1 MAQQVT
7 NNSLILD
14 SLATTQN
21 SYVDSSVAKFDSVLD
36 VANKTF
42 SKQNDLL
49 NTINSNNTVSN
60 TSSATV
66 NVTDNTSANTSVSTT
81 DNSNSTNMTSRVTSD
96 TDTKSTSNNTSD
108 TTNQVSNES
117 KVADN
122 ADKNDTKADTEN
134 NQTDDTTDSAQED
147 VTVSVADIVSKYTY
161 LDNMADNI
169 TDNTEITDDTL
180 ADTTVSDIENE
191 TVNNIVDNVSEN
203 TPSIDTTQ
211 VTEDLTA
218 IATPVVDT
226 QVSDI
231 ADTNTV
237 SLDDTDTVTVKVADN
252 LLSNDDVS
260 LTNEKN
266 IGKDL
271 ISQKMVEDLNITIED
286 VSNSTQAEE
295 VLDDSTLMDSTE
307 QAVKYMM
314 DKETAT
320 GSDITVESNVEIKN
334 ADTKNV
340 VLKDTSLQIE
350 EVSADMTVADS
361 SEVTEDLVVDTE
373 GEKDVNLANDSVS
386 SDNTSD
392 TQDSEQVVEV
402 DNNTDSLMEENNS
415 SSDENAHGET
425 QDDNVK
431 AEDKSELKKNFFT
444 SSVSEDVEP
453 VDTQADS
460 NNMQT
465 VETVSVHKVHSQ
477 QSTMT
482 VGTQTT
488 TSASNQVNISKE
500 DVLAQ
505 IHSKLQMM
513 NSTSNT
519 KLTMVLNPESLGKVS
534 IQLMNTK
541 DGLTA
546 ELQVASQAVKDI
558 LDSNL
563 SNLKDTL
570 SAQGVQVNDMS
581 VKVSQSE
588 NNADMDYTEQEGNG
602 GNKQEQEKRHQEQE
616 KEKEFEK
623 MFSKFQNDEEQEIE
637 G

>member
-49 NTINSNNTVSN
+49 NNATSNDTVANISTTTTVVNNNSVNNSSSVDTSTKTNVVDTDTTVVDTNSASSSN
-60 TSSATV
+60 STTNSQTQVSDSTSETTNSADETEETVNQDIAVSVSDVVSKYACLDDLTV
-66 NVTDNTSANTSVSTT
+66 NVDDNVEIGEEI
-81 DNSNSTNMTSRVTSD
+81 V
-96 TDTKSTSNNTSD
+96 D
-108 TTNQVSNES
+108 TTVSETEDVENTLVVDEDSLEDVPDMVDTSKLTENLANVTTPVVGNQVSNTNIDAN
-117 KVADN
+117 ADN
-122 ADKNDTKADTEN
+122 
-134 NQTDDTTDSAQED
+134 TDS
-147 VTVSVADIVSKYTY
+147 VI
-161 LDNMADNI
+161 
-169 TDNTEITDDTL
+169 
-180 ADTTVSDIENE
+180 
-191 TVNNIVDNVSEN
+191 
-203 TPSIDTTQ
+203 
-211 VTEDLTA
+211 
-218 IATPVVDT
+218 
-226 QVSDI
+226 
-231 ADTNTV
+231 
-237 SLDDTDTVTVKVADN
+237 VKVSDN
-252 LLSNDDVS
+252 LLSKEDAN
-260 LTNEKN
+260 LLNTEKN
-266 IGKDL
+266 VGKDL

-286 VSNSTQAEE
+286 ISDSQIENVS
-295 VLDDSTLMDSTE
+295 DDSTLMDSTE

-320 GSDITVESNVEIKN
+320 GSDVTVESEVEIKN
-334 ADTKNV
+334 VDTKNV
-340 VLKDTSLQIE
+340 VLKDTPLQTK
-350 EVSADMTVADS
+350 EVAADMTVAES

-373 GEKDVNLANDSVS
+373 LNNDNKLASDSVS
-386 SDNTSD
+386 SDTSTD
-392 TQDSEQVVEV
+392 LQDVESVVDDV
-402 DNNTDSLMEENNS
+402 DSTMEENNS
-415 SSDENAHGET
+415 SSDENTQGET

-453 VDTQADS
+453 VDTQADT

-488 TSASNQVNISKE
+488 ASASNQVNISKE

-513 NSTSNT
+513 NSTSNA

-534 IQLMNTK
+534 IQLINTK

-546 ELQVASQAVKDI
+546 ELQVASQTVKDI

-602 GNKQEQEKRHQEQE
+602 GNKQEQDKRHQEQE

>member
-21 SYVDSSVAKFDSVLD
+21 SYVDSSVAEFDSVLD

-42 SKQNDLL
+42 TKQNDLL
-49 NTINSNNTVSN
+49 N
-60 TSSATV
+60 
-66 NVTDNTSANTSVSTT
+66 
-81 DNSNSTNMTSRVTSD
+81 D
-96 TDTKSTSNNTSD
+96 TTSNNTAANISIATTVVNNNSVNNSSSVDTSTKTNVVDTD
-108 TTNQVSNES
+108 TTVVDTNSASASSSNSTTNSQTQVSDSVSETTNSVEETEDTVSQDIAVSVADVVSKYACLDDLTVNVDNNVEIVDEAVDATVSETVDVEDTLVVDEDSLEDVSDMVDTSKLAENLTDVTTSVVGNQVSNTNID
-117 KVADN
+117 ADVDN
-122 ADKNDTKADTEN
+122 
-134 NQTDDTTDSAQED
+134 TDS
-147 VTVSVADIVSKYTY
+147 V
-161 LDNMADNI
+161 M
-169 TDNTEITDDTL
+169 
-180 ADTTVSDIENE
+180 
-191 TVNNIVDNVSEN
+191 
-203 TPSIDTTQ
+203 
-211 VTEDLTA
+211 
-218 IATPVVDT
+218 
-226 QVSDI
+226 
-231 ADTNTV
+231 
-237 SLDDTDTVTVKVADN
+237 VKVSDN
-252 LLSNDDVS
+252 LLSKEDAN
-260 LTNEKN
+260 LLNTEKN
-266 IGKDL
+266 VGKDL

-286 VSNSTQAEE
+286 VSDSQTENVSE
-295 VLDDSTLMDSTE
+295 DSTLMDSTE

-314 DKETAT
+314 DKETDT
-320 GSDITVESNVEIKN
+320 GSDVTVEPDVEIKN
-334 ADTKNV
+334 ADTNNV
-340 VLKDTSLQIE
+340 VLKDTSLQAKD
-350 EVSADMTVADS
+350 VSADVTVVDS

-373 GEKDVNLANDSVS
+373 LNKDNKLASDSVS
-386 SDNTSD
+386 SDTSSD
-392 TQDSEQVVEV
+392 LQDVESVVDDV
-402 DNNTDSLMEENNS
+402 DSTMEENNS
-415 SSDENAHGET
+415 SSDENAQGET

-453 VDTQADS
+453 VDTQADT

-465 VETVSVHKVHSQ
+465 VEAVSVHKVHSQ

-482 VGTQTT
+482 VGVKTT
-488 TSASNQVNISKE
+488 ASASNSVNISKE

-513 NSTSNT
+513 NSTSNA

-546 ELQVASQAVKDI
+546 ELQVASQVVKDI

-602 GNKQEQEKRHQEQE
+602 GNKQEQDKRHQEQE

-623 MFSKFQNDEEQEIE
+623 MFSRFQNDEEQEIE

>member
-42 SKQNDLL
+42 TKQNDLL
-49 NTINSNNTVSN
+49 NNATSNDTVANISTATTVVNNNSVNNSSSVDTSTKTNVVDTNSVSASSSNSTTNSQTQVSDSTCETTNSADETEETVNQDVVVSVADVV
-60 TSSATV
+60 SKYACLDDLTV
-66 NVTDNTSANTSVSTT
+66 NVDDNVETVEE
-81 DNSNSTNMTSRVTSD
+81 VV
-96 TDTKSTSNNTSD
+96 D
-108 TTNQVSNES
+108 TTVSETEDVENTLVVDEDSLEDVPDMVDASKLTENLANITTPVVGNQVSNTNIDAN
-117 KVADN
+117 VDN
-122 ADKNDTKADTEN
+122 
-134 NQTDDTTDSAQED
+134 TDS
-147 VTVSVADIVSKYTY
+147 V
-161 LDNMADNI
+161 M
-169 TDNTEITDDTL
+169 
-180 ADTTVSDIENE
+180 
-191 TVNNIVDNVSEN
+191 
-203 TPSIDTTQ
+203 
-211 VTEDLTA
+211 
-218 IATPVVDT
+218 
-226 QVSDI
+226 
-231 ADTNTV
+231 
-237 SLDDTDTVTVKVADN
+237 VKVSDN
-252 LLSNDDVS
+252 LLSKEDAN
-260 LTNEKN
+260 LLNTEKN
-266 IGKDL
+266 VGKDL

-286 VSNSTQAEE
+286 ISDSQIENVS
-295 VLDDSTLMDSTE
+295 DDSTLMDSTE

-320 GSDITVESNVEIKN
+320 GSDVTVEPDVEIKN

-340 VLKDTSLQIE
+340 VLKDTSLQTK
-350 EVSADMTVADS
+350 EVAADMTVVDS

-373 GEKDVNLANDSVS
+373 LNNDNKLASDSVS
-386 SDNTSD
+386 SDTSSD
-392 TQDSEQVVEV
+392 LQDVESVADDV
-402 DNNTDSLMEENNS
+402 DSTMEENNS
-415 SSDENAHGET
+415 SSDENAQGET

-453 VDTQADS
+453 VDTQADT

-477 QSTMT
+477 RLTMT

-488 TSASNQVNISKE
+488 ASASNQVNISKE

-513 NSTSNT
+513 NSTSNA

-534 IQLMNTK
+534 IQLINTK

-546 ELQVASQAVKDI
+546 ELQVASQTVKDI

-588 NNADMDYTEQEGNG
+588 NSADMDYTEQEGNG
-602 GNKQEQEKRHQEQE
+602 GNKQEQDKRHQEQE

>member
-42 SKQNDLL
+42 TKQNDLL
-49 NTINSNNTVSN
+49 NNATSNDTVANISTATTVMNNNSVVSNNSSSVDTSTKTNAVDTNSVSASSSNSTTNSQTQVSDSTSETTNSADETEETVNQDVVVSVADVV
-60 TSSATV
+60 SKYACLDDLTV
-66 NVTDNTSANTSVSTT
+66 NVDDNVETVEEVVDTIVSETEDVENTLVVDEDSLEDVPDMVDTSKLTENLANVTTSV
-81 DNSNSTNMTSRVTSD
+81 VG
-96 TDTKSTSNNTSD
+96 
-108 TTNQVSNES
+108 NQVSNANIDAN
-117 KVADN
+117 VDN
-122 ADKNDTKADTEN
+122 
-134 NQTDDTTDSAQED
+134 TDS
-147 VTVSVADIVSKYTY
+147 V
-161 LDNMADNI
+161 M
-169 TDNTEITDDTL
+169 
-180 ADTTVSDIENE
+180 
-191 TVNNIVDNVSEN
+191 
-203 TPSIDTTQ
+203 
-211 VTEDLTA
+211 
-218 IATPVVDT
+218 
-226 QVSDI
+226 
-231 ADTNTV
+231 
-237 SLDDTDTVTVKVADN
+237 VKVSDN
-252 LLSNDDVS
+252 LLSKEDAN
-260 LTNEKN
+260 LLNTEKN
-266 IGKDL
+266 VGKDL

-286 VSNSTQAEE
+286 ISDSQIENVS
-295 VLDDSTLMDSTE
+295 DDSTLMDSTE

-320 GSDITVESNVEIKN
+320 GSDVTVEPDVEIKN

-340 VLKDTSLQIE
+340 VLKDTPLQTK
-350 EVSADMTVADS
+350 EVAADMTVVDS
-361 SEVTEDLVVDTE
+361 SEVTEDLVVGTE
-373 GEKDVNLANDSVS
+373 LNKDNKLASDSVS
-386 SDNTSD
+386 SDISSD
-392 TQDSEQVVEV
+392 LQDVESVADDV
-402 DNNTDSLMEENNS
+402 DSTMEENNS
-415 SSDENAHGET
+415 SSDENAQGET

-453 VDTQADS
+453 VDTQADIK
-460 NNMQT
+460 NMQT
-465 VETVSVHKVHSQ
+465 VETVSVHKAHSQ

-488 TSASNQVNISKE
+488 ASASNQVNISKE

-513 NSTSNT
+513 NSTSNA

-534 IQLMNTK
+534 IQLINTK

-546 ELQVASQAVKDI
+546 ELQVASQTVKDI

-602 GNKQEQEKRHQEQE
+602 GNKQEQDKRHQEQE

>member
-42 SKQNDLL
+42 TKQNDLL
-49 NTINSNNTVSN
+49 N
-60 TSSATV
+60 
-66 NVTDNTSANTSVSTT
+66 
-81 DNSNSTNMTSRVTSD
+81 D
-96 TDTKSTSNNTSD
+96 TTSNNTAANISIATTVVNNNSVNNSSSVDTSTKTNVVDTD
-108 TTNQVSNES
+108 TTVVDTNSASASSSNSTTNSQTQVSDSVSETTNSVEETEDTVSQDIAVSVADVVSKYACLDDLTVNVDNNVEIVDEAVDATVSETVDVEDTLVVDEDSLEDVSDMVDTSKLAENLTDVTTSVVGNQVSNTNID
-117 KVADN
+117 ADVDN
-122 ADKNDTKADTEN
+122 
-134 NQTDDTTDSAQED
+134 TDS
-147 VTVSVADIVSKYTY
+147 V
-161 LDNMADNI
+161 M
-169 TDNTEITDDTL
+169 
-180 ADTTVSDIENE
+180 
-191 TVNNIVDNVSEN
+191 
-203 TPSIDTTQ
+203 
-211 VTEDLTA
+211 
-218 IATPVVDT
+218 
-226 QVSDI
+226 
-231 ADTNTV
+231 
-237 SLDDTDTVTVKVADN
+237 VKVSDN
-252 LLSNDDVS
+252 LLSKEDAN
-260 LTNEKN
+260 LLNTEKN
-266 IGKDL
+266 VGKDL

-286 VSNSTQAEE
+286 VSDSQTENVSE
-295 VLDDSTLMDSTE
+295 DSTLMDSTE

-314 DKETAT
+314 DKETDT
-320 GSDITVESNVEIKN
+320 GSDVTVEPDVEIKN
-334 ADTKNV
+334 ADTNNV
-340 VLKDTSLQIE
+340 VLKDTSLQAKD
-350 EVSADMTVADS
+350 VSADVTVVDS

-373 GEKDVNLANDSVS
+373 LNKDNKLASDSVS
-386 SDNTSD
+386 SDTSSD
-392 TQDSEQVVEV
+392 LQDVESVVDDV
-402 DNNTDSLMEENNS
+402 DSTMEENNS
-415 SSDENAHGET
+415 SSDENAQGET

-453 VDTQADS
+453 VDTQADT

-465 VETVSVHKVHSQ
+465 VEAVSVHKVHSQ

-482 VGTQTT
+482 VGVKTT
-488 TSASNQVNISKE
+488 ASASNSVNISKE

-513 NSTSNT
+513 NSTSNA

-546 ELQVASQAVKDI
+546 ELQVASQVVKDI

-570 SAQGVQVNDMS
+570 SAQGVRVNDMS

-602 GNKQEQEKRHQEQE
+602 GNKQEQDKRHQEQE

-623 MFSKFQNDEEQEIE
+623 MFSRFQNDEEQEIE

>member
-42 SKQNDLL
+42 TKQNDLL
-49 NTINSNNTVSN
+49 NNATSNDTVANISTATTVVNNNSVNNSSSVDTSTKTNVVDTDTTVVD
-60 TSSATV
+60 TSSASASSSNSTTNSQTQVSDSTSETTNSADETEETVNQDVVVSVADVVSKYACLDDLTV
-66 NVTDNTSANTSVSTT
+66 NVDDNVETVEEVVDTTVSETEDVENTLVVDEDSLEDV
-81 DNSNSTNMTSRVTSD
+81 SD
-96 TDTKSTSNNTSD
+96 TVDSSKLTENLANV
-108 TTNQVSNES
+108 TTPVVGNQVSN
-117 KVADN
+117 
-122 ADKNDTKADTEN
+122 T
-134 NQTDDTTDSAQED
+134 
-147 VTVSVADIVSKYTY
+147 
-161 LDNMADNI
+161 NI
-169 TDNTEITDDTL
+169 D
-180 ADTTVSDIENE
+180 A
-191 TVNNIVDNVSEN
+191 NV
-203 TPSIDTTQ
+203 
-211 VTEDLTA
+211 
-218 IATPVVDT
+218 
-226 QVSDI
+226 
-231 ADTNTV
+231 
-237 SLDDTDTVTVKVADN
+237 DDTDSVMVKVSDN
-252 LLSNDDVS
+252 LLSKEDAN
-260 LTNEKN
+260 LLNTEKN
-266 IGKDL
+266 VGKDL

-286 VSNSTQAEE
+286 ISDSQIENVS
-295 VLDDSTLMDSTE
+295 DDSTLMDSTE

-320 GSDITVESNVEIKN
+320 GSDVTVEPDVEIKN

-340 VLKDTSLQIE
+340 VLKDTPLQTK
-350 EVSADMTVADS
+350 EVAADMTVVDS

-373 GEKDVNLANDSVS
+373 LNKDNKLASDSVS
-386 SDNTSD
+386 SDTSSD
-392 TQDSEQVVEV
+392 LQDVESVADDV
-402 DNNTDSLMEENNS
+402 DSTMEENNS
-415 SSDENAHGET
+415 SSDENAQGET

-453 VDTQADS
+453 VDTQADT

-488 TSASNQVNISKE
+488 ASASNQVNISKE

-513 NSTSNT
+513 NSTSNA

-534 IQLMNTK
+534 IQLINTK

-546 ELQVASQAVKDI
+546 ELQVASQTVKDI

-602 GNKQEQEKRHQEQE
+602 GNKQEQDKRHQEQE

>member
-42 SKQNDLL
+42 TKQNDLL
-49 NTINSNNTVSN
+49 NNATSNDKVANISTATTVVNNNSVNNSSSVDTSTKTNVVDTDTTVVDTNSASASSSN
-60 TSSATV
+60 STTNSQTQVSDSTSEITNSVDETEETVNQDVVVSVADVVSKYACLDDLTV
-66 NVTDNTSANTSVSTT
+66 NVDDNVEAVEE
-81 DNSNSTNMTSRVTSD
+81 VV
-96 TDTKSTSNNTSD
+96 D
-108 TTNQVSNES
+108 TTVSETEDVENTLVVDEDSLEDVPDMVDTSKLTENLANATTPVVGNQVSN
-117 KVADN
+117 
-122 ADKNDTKADTEN
+122 T
-134 NQTDDTTDSAQED
+134 
-147 VTVSVADIVSKYTY
+147 
-161 LDNMADNI
+161 NI
-169 TDNTEITDDTL
+169 D
-180 ADTTVSDIENE
+180 A
-191 TVNNIVDNVSEN
+191 NV
-203 TPSIDTTQ
+203 
-211 VTEDLTA
+211 
-218 IATPVVDT
+218 
-226 QVSDI
+226 
-231 ADTNTV
+231 
-237 SLDDTDTVTVKVADN
+237 DDTDSVMVKVSDN
-252 LLSNDDVS
+252 LLSKEDAN
-260 LTNEKN
+260 LLNTEKN
-266 IGKDL
+266 VGKDL

-286 VSNSTQAEE
+286 ISDSQIENVS
-295 VLDDSTLMDSTE
+295 DDSTLMDSTE

-320 GSDITVESNVEIKN
+320 GSDVTVEPDVEIKN
-334 ADTKNV
+334 VDTKNV
-340 VLKDTSLQIE
+340 VLKDTSLQTK
-350 EVSADMTVADS
+350 EVAVDMTVAES

-373 GEKDVNLANDSVS
+373 LNKDNKLASDSVS
-386 SDNTSD
+386 SDTSSD
-392 TQDSEQVVEV
+392 LQDVESVVDDV
-402 DNNTDSLMEENNS
+402 DSTMEENNS
-415 SSDENAHGET
+415 SSDENAQGET

-453 VDTQADS
+453 VDTQADTK
-460 NNMQT
+460 NMQT

-477 QSTMT
+477 RLTMT

-488 TSASNQVNISKE
+488 ASASNQVNISKE

-513 NSTSNT
+513 NSTSNA

-534 IQLMNTK
+534 IQLINTK

-546 ELQVASQAVKDI
+546 ELQVASQTVKDI

-602 GNKQEQEKRHQEQE
+602 GNKQEQDKRHQEQE

>member
-7 NNSLILD
+7 NNSLIFD

-49 NTINSNNTVSN
+49 NNATSNDTVANISTTTTVVNNNSVVSNNSSSVDTSTKTNAVDTDTTVVDTNSASSSN
-60 TSSATV
+60 STTNSQTQVSDSTSETTNSVDETDETEETVNQDIAVSVSDVVSKYACLDDLTV
-66 NVTDNTSANTSVSTT
+66 NVDDNVETVEEI
-81 DNSNSTNMTSRVTSD
+81 V
-96 TDTKSTSNNTSD
+96 D
-108 TTNQVSNES
+108 TTVSETEDVENTLVVEEDSLEDVPDMVDTSKLTENLANVTTPVVGNQVSNTNIDAN
-117 KVADN
+117 ADN
-122 ADKNDTKADTEN
+122 
-134 NQTDDTTDSAQED
+134 TDS
-147 VTVSVADIVSKYTY
+147 V
-161 LDNMADNI
+161 M
-169 TDNTEITDDTL
+169 
-180 ADTTVSDIENE
+180 
-191 TVNNIVDNVSEN
+191 
-203 TPSIDTTQ
+203 
-211 VTEDLTA
+211 
-218 IATPVVDT
+218 
-226 QVSDI
+226 
-231 ADTNTV
+231 
-237 SLDDTDTVTVKVADN
+237 VKVSDN
-252 LLSNDDVS
+252 LLSKEDAN
-260 LTNEKN
+260 LLNTEKN
-266 IGKDL
+266 VGKDL

-286 VSNSTQAEE
+286 VSDSQTENVS
-295 VLDDSTLMDSTE
+295 DDSTLMDSTE

-314 DKETAT
+314 DKETDT
-320 GSDITVESNVEIKN
+320 GSDVTVEPDVEIKN
-334 ADTKNV
+334 ADTNNV
-340 VLKDTSLQIE
+340 VLKDTSLQAKD
-350 EVSADMTVADS
+350 VSADVTVVDS

-373 GEKDVNLANDSVS
+373 LNKDNKLASDSVS
-386 SDNTSD
+386 SDTSSD
-392 TQDSEQVVEV
+392 LQDVESVVDDV
-402 DNNTDSLMEENNS
+402 DSTMEENNS
-415 SSDENAHGET
+415 SSDENAQGET

-453 VDTQADS
+453 VDTQADT

-465 VETVSVHKVHSQ
+465 VEAVSVHKVHSQ

-482 VGTQTT
+482 VGVKTT
-488 TSASNQVNISKE
+488 ASASNSVNISKE

-513 NSTSNT
+513 NSTSNA

-546 ELQVASQAVKDI
+546 ELQVASQVVKDI

-602 GNKQEQEKRHQEQE
+602 GNKQEQDKRHQEQE

-623 MFSKFQNDEEQEIE
+623 MFSRFQNDEEQEIE

>member
-42 SKQNDLL
+42 TKQNDLL
-49 NTINSNNTVSN
+49 NNATSNDTVANISTATTVVNNNSVNNSSSVDTSTKTNVVDTDTTVVDTNSASASSSN
-60 TSSATV
+60 STTNSQTQVSDSTSETTNSADETEETVNQDVVVSVADVVSKYACLDDLTV
-66 NVTDNTSANTSVSTT
+66 NVDDNVETVEE
-81 DNSNSTNMTSRVTSD
+81 VV
-96 TDTKSTSNNTSD
+96 D
-108 TTNQVSNES
+108 TTVSETEDVENTLVVDEDSLEDVPDTVDTSKFTENLANATTPVVGNQVSN
-117 KVADN
+117 
-122 ADKNDTKADTEN
+122 T
-134 NQTDDTTDSAQED
+134 
-147 VTVSVADIVSKYTY
+147 
-161 LDNMADNI
+161 NI
-169 TDNTEITDDTL
+169 D
-180 ADTTVSDIENE
+180 A
-191 TVNNIVDNVSEN
+191 NV
-203 TPSIDTTQ
+203 
-211 VTEDLTA
+211 
-218 IATPVVDT
+218 
-226 QVSDI
+226 
-231 ADTNTV
+231 
-237 SLDDTDTVTVKVADN
+237 DDTDSVMVKVSDN
-252 LLSNDDVS
+252 LLSKEDAN
-260 LTNEKN
+260 LLNTEKN
-266 IGKDL
+266 VGKDL

-286 VSNSTQAEE
+286 ISDSQIENVS
-295 VLDDSTLMDSTE
+295 DDSTLMDSTE

-320 GSDITVESNVEIKN
+320 GSDVTVEPDVEIKN

-340 VLKDTSLQIE
+340 VLKDTPLQTK
-350 EVSADMTVADS
+350 EVAADMTVVDS

-373 GEKDVNLANDSVS
+373 FNKDNKLASDSVS
-386 SDNTSD
+386 SDTSSD
-392 TQDSEQVVEV
+392 LQDVESVADDV
-402 DNNTDSLMEENNS
+402 DSTMEENNS
-415 SSDENAHGET
+415 SSDENAQGET

-431 AEDKSELKKNFFT
+431 VEDKSELKKNFFT

-453 VDTQADS
+453 VDTQADIK
-460 NNMQT
+460 NMQT

-488 TSASNQVNISKE
+488 ASASNQVNISKE

-513 NSTSNT
+513 NSTSNA

-534 IQLMNTK
+534 IQLINTK

-546 ELQVASQAVKDI
+546 ELQVASQTVKDI

-602 GNKQEQEKRHQEQE
+602 GNKQEQDKHNQEQE

>member
-42 SKQNDLL
+42 TKQNDLL
-49 NTINSNNTVSN
+49 NNATSNGTVANISTATTVVNNNSVVSNNSSSVDTSTKTNVVDTNSVSASSSNSTTNSQTQVSDSTSETTSDVDDIEDTVSQDI
-60 TSSATV
+60 SVPVADVVSKYACLDDLTV
-66 NVTDNTSANTSVSTT
+66 NVDDSVETVEEVVDTTVSEIEDVENTLVVDEDSLEDV
-81 DNSNSTNMTSRVTSD
+81 SD
-96 TDTKSTSNNTSD
+96 TVDTSKLTENLANV
-108 TTNQVSNES
+108 TTPVVGNQVSNTNID
-117 KVADN
+117 A
-122 ADKNDTKADTEN
+122 
-134 NQTDDTTDSAQED
+134 
-147 VTVSVADIVSKYTY
+147 SV
-161 LDNMADNI
+161 
-169 TDNTEITDDTL
+169 
-180 ADTTVSDIENE
+180 
-191 TVNNIVDNVSEN
+191 
-203 TPSIDTTQ
+203 
-211 VTEDLTA
+211 
-218 IATPVVDT
+218 
-226 QVSDI
+226 
-231 ADTNTV
+231 
-237 SLDDTDTVTVKVADN
+237 DDTDSVMVKVSDN
-252 LLSNDDVS
+252 LLSKEDAN
-260 LTNEKN
+260 LLNTEKN
-266 IGKDL
+266 VGKDL

-286 VSNSTQAEE
+286 ISDSQIENVS
-295 VLDDSTLMDSTE
+295 DDSTLMDSTE

-320 GSDITVESNVEIKN
+320 GSDVTVEPDVEIKN

-340 VLKDTSLQIE
+340 VLKDTSLQTK
-350 EVSADMTVADS
+350 EVAADMTVADS

-373 GEKDVNLANDSVS
+373 LNNDNKLASDSVS
-386 SDNTSD
+386 SDTSSD
-392 TQDSEQVVEV
+392 LQDVESVADDV
-402 DNNTDSLMEENNS
+402 DSTMEENNS
-415 SSDENAHGET
+415 SSDENAQGET

-453 VDTQADS
+453 VDTQADT

-477 QSTMT
+477 RLTMT

-488 TSASNQVNISKE
+488 ASASNQVNISKE

-513 NSTSNT
+513 NSTSNA

-534 IQLMNTK
+534 IQLINTK

-546 ELQVASQAVKDI
+546 ELQVASQTVKDI

-602 GNKQEQEKRHQEQE
+602 GNKQEQDKRHQEQE

>member
-42 SKQNDLL
+42 TKQNDLL
-49 NTINSNNTVSN
+49 NNATSNGTVANISTTTTVVNNNSVVSNNSSSVDTSTKTNVVDTDTTVVD
-60 TSSATV
+60 TSSASASSSNSTTNSQTQVSDSTSETTNSADETEETVNQDVVVSVADVVSKYACLDDLTV
-66 NVTDNTSANTSVSTT
+66 NVDANVETVEEVVDTTVSETEDVENTLVVDEDSLEDVSDTVDTSKLIENLANVTTSV
-81 DNSNSTNMTSRVTSD
+81 VG
-96 TDTKSTSNNTSD
+96 
-108 TTNQVSNES
+108 NQVSN
-117 KVADN
+117 
-122 ADKNDTKADTEN
+122 T
-134 NQTDDTTDSAQED
+134 
-147 VTVSVADIVSKYTY
+147 
-161 LDNMADNI
+161 NI
-169 TDNTEITDDTL
+169 D
-180 ADTTVSDIENE
+180 A
-191 TVNNIVDNVSEN
+191 NV
-203 TPSIDTTQ
+203 
-211 VTEDLTA
+211 
-218 IATPVVDT
+218 
-226 QVSDI
+226 
-231 ADTNTV
+231 
-237 SLDDTDTVTVKVADN
+237 DDTDSVMVKVSDN
-252 LLSNDDVS
+252 LLSKEDAN
-260 LTNEKN
+260 LLNTEKN
-266 IGKDL
+266 VGKDL

-286 VSNSTQAEE
+286 ISDSQIENVS
-295 VLDDSTLMDSTE
+295 DDSTLMDSTE

-320 GSDITVESNVEIKN
+320 GSDVTVEPDVEIKN
-334 ADTKNV
+334 VDTKNV
-340 VLKDTSLQIE
+340 VLKDTSLQTK
-350 EVSADMTVADS
+350 EVAADMTVADS

-373 GEKDVNLANDSVS
+373 LNNDNKLASDSVS
-386 SDNTSD
+386 SDTSSD
-392 TQDSEQVVEV
+392 LQDVESVADDV
-402 DNNTDSLMEENNS
+402 DSTMEENNS
-415 SSDENAHGET
+415 SSDENAQGET

-453 VDTQADS
+453 VDTQADT

-477 QSTMT
+477 RLTMT
-482 VGTQTT
+482 GGTQTIA
-488 TSASNQVNISKE
+488 SASNQVNISKE

-513 NSTSNT
+513 NSTSNA

-534 IQLMNTK
+534 IQLINTK

-546 ELQVASQAVKDI
+546 ELQVASQTVKDI

-602 GNKQEQEKRHQEQE
+602 GNKQEQDKRHQEQE

>member
-42 SKQNDLL
+42 TKQNDLL
-49 NTINSNNTVSN
+49 NNATSNGTVANISTATTVVNNNSVNNSSSVDTSTKTNVVDTDTTVVDTNSASSSN
-60 TSSATV
+60 STTNSQTQVSDSTSETTNSADETEETVNQDVVVSVADVVSKYACLDDLTV
-66 NVTDNTSANTSVSTT
+66 NVDDNVETVEE
-81 DNSNSTNMTSRVTSD
+81 VV
-96 TDTKSTSNNTSD
+96 D
-108 TTNQVSNES
+108 TTVSEIEDVENTLVVDEDSLEDVPDMVDTSKLTENLANVTTPVVGNQVSN
-117 KVADN
+117 
-122 ADKNDTKADTEN
+122 T
-134 NQTDDTTDSAQED
+134 
-147 VTVSVADIVSKYTY
+147 
-161 LDNMADNI
+161 NI
-169 TDNTEITDDTL
+169 D
-180 ADTTVSDIENE
+180 AS
-191 TVNNIVDNVSEN
+191 VDNSD
-203 TPSIDTTQ
+203 S
-211 VTEDLTA
+211 
-218 IATPVVDT
+218 VV
-226 QVSDI
+226 
-231 ADTNTV
+231 
-237 SLDDTDTVTVKVADN
+237 VKVSDN
-252 LLSNDDVS
+252 LLSKEDAN
-260 LTNEKN
+260 LLNTEKN
-266 IGKDL
+266 VGKDL

-286 VSNSTQAEE
+286 ISDSQIENVS
-295 VLDDSTLMDSTE
+295 DDSTLMDSTE

-320 GSDITVESNVEIKN
+320 GSDVTVEPDVEIKN
-334 ADTKNV
+334 ADTKHV
-340 VLKDTSLQIE
+340 VLKDTPLQTK
-350 EVSADMTVADS
+350 EVAADMTVVDS

-373 GEKDVNLANDSVS
+373 LNKDNKLASDSVS
-386 SDNTSD
+386 SDTSSD
-392 TQDSEQVVEV
+392 LQDVESVADDV
-402 DNNTDSLMEENNS
+402 DSTMEENNS
-415 SSDENAHGET
+415 SSNENAQGET

-453 VDTQADS
+453 VDTQADT

-465 VETVSVHKVHSQ
+465 VETVSVHKIHSQ

-488 TSASNQVNISKE
+488 ASASNQVNISKE

-513 NSTSNT
+513 NSTSNA

-534 IQLMNTK
+534 IQLINTK

-546 ELQVASQAVKDI
+546 ELQVASQTVKDI

-588 NNADMDYTEQEGNG
+588 NSADMDYTEQEGNG
-602 GNKQEQEKRHQEQE
+602 GNKQEQDKRHQEQE

>member
-42 SKQNDLL
+42 TKQNDLL
-49 NTINSNNTVSN
+49 NNTTSNNTV
-60 TSSATV
+60 A
-66 NVTDNTSANTSVSTT
+66 DISTT
-81 DNSNSTNMTSRVTSD
+81 TTVVNNNSSSVDTSTKTNVV
-96 TDTKSTSNNTSD
+96 DTKSTVVNTNSVSASSSNSTTNNQKQVSDSVSETTNSADETEDTVSQDIAVSVADVVSKYACLDDLTNNVEIVDEVVD
-108 TTNQVSNES
+108 TTVLEATDVEDTLVVDEDSLENVSDMVDTSKLAEDLTNVTTPIVANQVSNTNID
-117 KVADN
+117 ADGDN
-122 ADKNDTKADTEN
+122 
-134 NQTDDTTDSAQED
+134 TDS
-147 VTVSVADIVSKYTY
+147 V
-161 LDNMADNI
+161 M
-169 TDNTEITDDTL
+169 
-180 ADTTVSDIENE
+180 
-191 TVNNIVDNVSEN
+191 
-203 TPSIDTTQ
+203 
-211 VTEDLTA
+211 
-218 IATPVVDT
+218 
-226 QVSDI
+226 
-231 ADTNTV
+231 
-237 SLDDTDTVTVKVADN
+237 VKVSDN
-252 LLSNDDVS
+252 LLSKEDANLLS
-260 LTNEKN
+260 TEKN

-286 VSNSTQAEE
+286 VSDSQTENVSE
-295 VLDDSTLMDSTE
+295 DSTLMDSTE

-314 DKETAT
+314 DKETDT
-320 GSDITVESNVEIKN
+320 GSDVTVEPDVEIKN

-340 VLKDTSLQIE
+340 VLKDTSLQAK
-350 EVSADMTVADS
+350 EVSADVTVADS

-373 GEKDVNLANDSVS
+373 LNKDNKLASDSVNSDTS
-386 SDNTSD
+386 SDL
-392 TQDSEQVVEV
+392 QDVESVVDDV
-402 DNNTDSLMEENNS
+402 DSTMEENNS
-415 SSDENAHGET
+415 SSDENAQGET

-453 VDTQADS
+453 VDTQADT

-465 VETVSVHKVHSQ
+465 VEAVSVHKVHSQ

-482 VGTQTT
+482 VGVKTT
-488 TSASNQVNISKE
+488 ASASNSVNISKE

-513 NSTSNT
+513 NSTSNA

-602 GNKQEQEKRHQEQE
+602 GNKQEQDKRHQEQE

-623 MFSKFQNDEEQEIE
+623 MFSRFQND
-637 G
+637 

>member
-42 SKQNDLL
+42 TKQNDLL
-49 NTINSNNTVSN
+49 NDTTSNNTV
-60 TSSATV
+60 
-66 NVTDNTSANTSVSTT
+66 ANISTT
-81 DNSNSTNMTSRVTSD
+81 TTVVNNNSSSVDTSTKTNVV
-96 TDTKSTSNNTSD
+96 DTKSTVVNTNTVSASSSNSTTSNQTQVSDSVSETTNSADETEDTVSQDIAVSVADVVSKYACLDDLTVNVDNNVEIVDEAVD
-108 TTNQVSNES
+108 TTVSETVDVEDTLVVDEDSLEDVSDMVDTSKLAEDLTNVTTPVVGNQVSNTNIDAG
-117 KVADN
+117 VDN
-122 ADKNDTKADTEN
+122 
-134 NQTDDTTDSAQED
+134 TDS
-147 VTVSVADIVSKYTY
+147 
-161 LDNMADNI
+161 
-169 TDNTEITDDTL
+169 
-180 ADTTVSDIENE
+180 
-191 TVNNIVDNVSEN
+191 
-203 TPSIDTTQ
+203 
-211 VTEDLTA
+211 
-218 IATPVVDT
+218 
-226 QVSDI
+226 
-231 ADTNTV
+231 
-237 SLDDTDTVTVKVADN
+237 VTVKVSDDLLSKEDVN
-252 LLSNDDVS
+252 LLN
-260 LTNEKN
+260 TEKN
-266 IGKDL
+266 VRKDL

-286 VSNSTQAEE
+286 VSDSQTENVSE
-295 VLDDSTLMDSTE
+295 DSTLMDSTE

-314 DKETAT
+314 DKETDT
-320 GSDITVESNVEIKN
+320 GSDVTVEPDVEIKN

-340 VLKDTSLQIE
+340 VLKDTSLQAK
-350 EVSADMTVADS
+350 EVSADVTVVDS

-373 GEKDVNLANDSVS
+373 LNKDNKLASDSVS
-386 SDNTSD
+386 SDTSSD
-392 TQDSEQVVEV
+392 LQDVESVVDDV
-402 DNNTDSLMEENNS
+402 DSTMEENNS
-415 SSDENAHGET
+415 SSDENAQGET

-453 VDTQADS
+453 VDTQADT

-465 VETVSVHKVHSQ
+465 VEAVSVHKVHSQ

-482 VGTQTT
+482 VGVKTT
-488 TSASNQVNISKE
+488 ASVSNSVNISKE

-513 NSTSNT
+513 NSTSNA

-546 ELQVASQAVKDI
+546 ELQVASQTVKDI

-602 GNKQEQEKRHQEQE
+602 GNKQEQDKRHQEQE

-623 MFSKFQNDEEQEIE
+623 MFSRFQNDEEQEIE

>member
-42 SKQNDLL
+42 TKQNDLL
-49 NTINSNNTVSN
+49 NNATSNDTVANISTATTVVNNNSVNNSSSVDTSTKTNVVDTDTTVVDTNSASASSSN
-60 TSSATV
+60 STTNSQTQVSDSTSETTNSADETEETVNQDVVVSVADVVSKYACLDDLTV
-66 NVTDNTSANTSVSTT
+66 NVDDNVETVEE
-81 DNSNSTNMTSRVTSD
+81 VV
-96 TDTKSTSNNTSD
+96 D
-108 TTNQVSNES
+108 TTVSETEDVENTLVVDEDSLEDVPDMVDTSKLTENVTTPVVGNQVSNTNIDAN
-117 KVADN
+117 VDN
-122 ADKNDTKADTEN
+122 
-134 NQTDDTTDSAQED
+134 TDS
-147 VTVSVADIVSKYTY
+147 V
-161 LDNMADNI
+161 M
-169 TDNTEITDDTL
+169 
-180 ADTTVSDIENE
+180 
-191 TVNNIVDNVSEN
+191 
-203 TPSIDTTQ
+203 
-211 VTEDLTA
+211 
-218 IATPVVDT
+218 
-226 QVSDI
+226 
-231 ADTNTV
+231 
-237 SLDDTDTVTVKVADN
+237 VKVSDN
-252 LLSNDDVS
+252 LLSKEDAN
-260 LTNEKN
+260 LLNTEKN
-266 IGKDL
+266 VGKDL

-286 VSNSTQAEE
+286 ISDSQIENVS
-295 VLDDSTLMDSTE
+295 DDSTLMDSTE

-320 GSDITVESNVEIKN
+320 GSDVTVEPDVEINN
-334 ADTKNV
+334 ADTKHV
-340 VLKDTSLQIE
+340 VLKDTPLQTK
-350 EVSADMTVADS
+350 EVAADMTVVDS

-373 GEKDVNLANDSVS
+373 LNKDNKLASDSVS
-386 SDNTSD
+386 SDTSSD
-392 TQDSEQVVEV
+392 LQDVESVADDV
-402 DNNTDSLMEENNS
+402 DSTMEENNS
-415 SSDENAHGET
+415 SSNENAQGET

-453 VDTQADS
+453 VDTQADT

-465 VETVSVHKVHSQ
+465 VETVSVHKIHSQ

-488 TSASNQVNISKE
+488 ASASNQVNISKE

-513 NSTSNT
+513 NSTSNA

-534 IQLMNTK
+534 IQLINTK

-546 ELQVASQAVKDI
+546 ELQVASQTVKDI

-602 GNKQEQEKRHQEQE
+602 GNKQEQDKRHQEQE

>member
-1 MAQQVT
+1 MFCESFIS
-7 NNSLILD
+7 N
-14 SLATTQN
+14 TTQN

-42 SKQNDLL
+42 TKQNDLL
-49 NTINSNNTVSN
+49 NNTTSNNTV
-60 TSSATV
+60 A
-66 NVTDNTSANTSVSTT
+66 DISTT
-81 DNSNSTNMTSRVTSD
+81 TTVVNNNSSSVDTSTKTNVV
-96 TDTKSTSNNTSD
+96 DTKSTVVNTNSVSASSSNSTTNNQKQVSDSVSETTNSADETEDTVSQDIAVSVADVVSKYACLDDLTNNVEIVDEVVD
-108 TTNQVSNES
+108 TTVLEATDVEDTLVVDEDSLENVSDMVDTSKLAEDLTNVTTPIVANQVSNTNID
-117 KVADN
+117 ADGDN
-122 ADKNDTKADTEN
+122 
-134 NQTDDTTDSAQED
+134 TDS
-147 VTVSVADIVSKYTY
+147 V
-161 LDNMADNI
+161 M
-169 TDNTEITDDTL
+169 
-180 ADTTVSDIENE
+180 
-191 TVNNIVDNVSEN
+191 
-203 TPSIDTTQ
+203 
-211 VTEDLTA
+211 
-218 IATPVVDT
+218 
-226 QVSDI
+226 
-231 ADTNTV
+231 
-237 SLDDTDTVTVKVADN
+237 VKVSDN
-252 LLSNDDVS
+252 LLSKEDANLLS
-260 LTNEKN
+260 TEKN

-286 VSNSTQAEE
+286 VSDSQTENVSE
-295 VLDDSTLMDSTE
+295 DSTLMDSTE

-314 DKETAT
+314 DKETDT
-320 GSDITVESNVEIKN
+320 GSDVTVEPDVEIKN

-340 VLKDTSLQIE
+340 VLKDTSLQAK
-350 EVSADMTVADS
+350 EVSADVTVADS

-373 GEKDVNLANDSVS
+373 LNKDNKLASDSVS
-386 SDNTSD
+386 SDTSSD
-392 TQDSEQVVEV
+392 LQDVESVADDV
-402 DNNTDSLMEENNS
+402 DSTMEENNS
-415 SSDENAHGET
+415 SSDENAQGET

-453 VDTQADS
+453 VDTQADT

-465 VETVSVHKVHSQ
+465 VEAVSVHKVHSQ

-482 VGTQTT
+482 VGVKTT
-488 TSASNQVNISKE
+488 ASASNSVNISKE

-513 NSTSNT
+513 NSTSNA

-602 GNKQEQEKRHQEQE
+602 GNKQEQDKRHQEQE

-623 MFSKFQNDEEQEIE
+623 MFSRFQNDEEQEIE

>member
-49 NTINSNNTVSN
+49 NNATSNDTVANISTATTVVNNNSVVSNNSSSVDTSTKTNAVDTDTTVVDTNSASSSN
-60 TSSATV
+60 STTNSQTQVSDSTSETTNSADETEETVNQDVVVSVADVVSKYACLDDLTV
-66 NVTDNTSANTSVSTT
+66 NVDDNVETVEE
-81 DNSNSTNMTSRVTSD
+81 VV
-96 TDTKSTSNNTSD
+96 D
-108 TTNQVSNES
+108 TTVSETEDVENTLVVEEDSLEDVADTVDTSKLTENLANVTTPVVGNQVSN
-117 KVADN
+117 
-122 ADKNDTKADTEN
+122 T
-134 NQTDDTTDSAQED
+134 
-147 VTVSVADIVSKYTY
+147 
-161 LDNMADNI
+161 NI
-169 TDNTEITDDTL
+169 
-180 ADTTVSDIENE
+180 AA
-191 TVNNIVDNVSEN
+191 NV
-203 TPSIDTTQ
+203 
-211 VTEDLTA
+211 
-218 IATPVVDT
+218 
-226 QVSDI
+226 
-231 ADTNTV
+231 
-237 SLDDTDTVTVKVADN
+237 DDTDSVMVKVSDN
-252 LLSNDDVS
+252 LLSKEDANLLNTD
-260 LTNEKN
+260 KN
-266 IGKDL
+266 VGKDL

-286 VSNSTQAEE
+286 ISDSQIENVS
-295 VLDDSTLMDSTE
+295 DDSTLMDSTE

-320 GSDITVESNVEIKN
+320 GSDVTVEPDVEIKN

-340 VLKDTSLQIE
+340 VLKDTSLQTK
-350 EVSADMTVADS
+350 EVAADMTVADS

-373 GEKDVNLANDSVS
+373 LNNDNKLASDSVS
-386 SDNTSD
+386 SDTSSD
-392 TQDSEQVVEV
+392 LQDVESVADDV
-402 DNNTDSLMEENNS
+402 DSTMEENNS
-415 SSDENAHGET
+415 SSDENAQGET

-453 VDTQADS
+453 VDTQADT

-488 TSASNQVNISKE
+488 ASASNQVNISKE

-513 NSTSNT
+513 NSTSNA

-534 IQLMNTK
+534 IQLINTK

-546 ELQVASQAVKDI
+546 ELQVASQTVKDI

-581 VKVSQSE
+581 VKVSQPE
-588 NNADMDYTEQEGNG
+588 NSADMDYTEQEGNG
-602 GNKQEQEKRHQEQE
+602 GNKQEQDKRHQEQE

>member
-42 SKQNDLL
+42 TKQNDLL
-49 NTINSNNTVSN
+49 NNATSNDTVANISTATTVVNNNSVNNSSSVDTSTKTNVVDTDTTVVDTNSASASSSN
-60 TSSATV
+60 STTNSQTQVSDSTSETTNSVDETEETVNQDVVVSVADVVSKYACLDDLTV
-66 NVTDNTSANTSVSTT
+66 NVDDNVETVEE
-81 DNSNSTNMTSRVTSD
+81 VV
-96 TDTKSTSNNTSD
+96 D
-108 TTNQVSNES
+108 TTVSETEDVENTLVVDEDSLEDVPDTVDTSKLTENLANVTTPVVGNQVSNTNIDAS
-117 KVADN
+117 VDN
-122 ADKNDTKADTEN
+122 
-134 NQTDDTTDSAQED
+134 TDS
-147 VTVSVADIVSKYTY
+147 V
-161 LDNMADNI
+161 M
-169 TDNTEITDDTL
+169 
-180 ADTTVSDIENE
+180 
-191 TVNNIVDNVSEN
+191 
-203 TPSIDTTQ
+203 
-211 VTEDLTA
+211 
-218 IATPVVDT
+218 
-226 QVSDI
+226 
-231 ADTNTV
+231 
-237 SLDDTDTVTVKVADN
+237 VKVSDN
-252 LLSNDDVS
+252 LLSKEDAN
-260 LTNEKN
+260 LLNTEKN
-266 IGKDL
+266 VGKDL

-286 VSNSTQAEE
+286 ISDSQIENVS
-295 VLDDSTLMDSTE
+295 DDSTLMDSTE

-320 GSDITVESNVEIKN
+320 GSDVTVEPDVEINN
-334 ADTKNV
+334 ADTKHV
-340 VLKDTSLQIE
+340 VLKDTPLQTK
-350 EVSADMTVADS
+350 EVAADMTVVDS

-373 GEKDVNLANDSVS
+373 LNKDNKLASDSVS
-386 SDNTSD
+386 SDTSSD
-392 TQDSEQVVEV
+392 LQDVESVADDV
-402 DNNTDSLMEENNS
+402 DSTMEENNG
-415 SSDENAHGET
+415 SSDENAQGET

-453 VDTQADS
+453 VDTQADTK
-460 NNMQT
+460 NMQT

-488 TSASNQVNISKE
+488 ASASNQVNISKE

-513 NSTSNT
+513 NSTSNA

-534 IQLMNTK
+534 IQLINTK

-602 GNKQEQEKRHQEQE
+602 GNKQEQDKRHQGQE

>member
-42 SKQNDLL
+42 TKQNDLL
-49 NTINSNNTVSN
+49 NDTTSNNTV
-60 TSSATV
+60 
-66 NVTDNTSANTSVSTT
+66 ANISTT
-81 DNSNSTNMTSRVTSD
+81 TTVVNNNSSSVDTSTKTNVV
-96 TDTKSTSNNTSD
+96 DTKSTVVNTNTVSASSSNSTTSSQTQVSDSVSETTNSADETEDTVSQDIAVSVADVVSKYACLDDLTVNVDNNVEIVDEAVD
-108 TTNQVSNES
+108 TTVSETVDVEDTLVVDEDSLEDVSDMVDTSKLAEDLTNVTTSVVGNQVSNTNID
-117 KVADN
+117 ADVDN
-122 ADKNDTKADTEN
+122 
-134 NQTDDTTDSAQED
+134 TDS
-147 VTVSVADIVSKYTY
+147 V
-161 LDNMADNI
+161 M
-169 TDNTEITDDTL
+169 
-180 ADTTVSDIENE
+180 
-191 TVNNIVDNVSEN
+191 
-203 TPSIDTTQ
+203 
-211 VTEDLTA
+211 
-218 IATPVVDT
+218 
-226 QVSDI
+226 
-231 ADTNTV
+231 
-237 SLDDTDTVTVKVADN
+237 VKVSDN
-252 LLSNDDVS
+252 LLSKEDANLLS
-260 LTNEKN
+260 TEKN

-286 VSNSTQAEE
+286 VSDSQTENVSE
-295 VLDDSTLMDSTE
+295 DSTLMDSTE

-314 DKETAT
+314 DKETDT
-320 GSDITVESNVEIKN
+320 GSDVTVEPDVEIKN

-340 VLKDTSLQIE
+340 VLKDTSLQTK
-350 EVSADMTVADS
+350 EVSADVTVVDS

-373 GEKDVNLANDSVS
+373 LNKDNKLASDSVS
-386 SDNTSD
+386 SDTSSD
-392 TQDSEQVVEV
+392 LQDVESVVDDV
-402 DNNTDSLMEENNS
+402 DSTMEENNS
-415 SSDENAHGET
+415 SSDENAQDET

-444 SSVSEDVEP
+444 SSVSEDVES
-453 VDTQADS
+453 VDTQADT

-465 VETVSVHKVHSQ
+465 VEAVSVHKVHSQ

-482 VGTQTT
+482 VGVKTT
-488 TSASNQVNISKE
+488 ASASNSVNISKE

-513 NSTSNT
+513 NSTSNA

-546 ELQVASQAVKDI
+546 ELQVASQTVKDI

-602 GNKQEQEKRHQEQE
+602 GNKQEQDKRHQEQE

>member
-49 NTINSNNTVSN
+49 NNATSNDTVANISTTTTVVNNNSVVSNNSSSVDTSTKTNAVDTDTTVVDTNSVSASSSN
-60 TSSATV
+60 STTNSQTQVSDSTSETTNSVDETEETVNQDVVVSVADVVSKYACLDDLTV
-66 NVTDNTSANTSVSTT
+66 NVDDNVETVEE
-81 DNSNSTNMTSRVTSD
+81 VV
-96 TDTKSTSNNTSD
+96 D
-108 TTNQVSNES
+108 TTVSETEDVENTLVVEEDSLEDVSDMVDTSKLTENLANVTTPVVGNQVSNTNIDAN
-117 KVADN
+117 ADN
-122 ADKNDTKADTEN
+122 
-134 NQTDDTTDSAQED
+134 TDS
-147 VTVSVADIVSKYTY
+147 V
-161 LDNMADNI
+161 M
-169 TDNTEITDDTL
+169 
-180 ADTTVSDIENE
+180 
-191 TVNNIVDNVSEN
+191 
-203 TPSIDTTQ
+203 
-211 VTEDLTA
+211 
-218 IATPVVDT
+218 
-226 QVSDI
+226 
-231 ADTNTV
+231 
-237 SLDDTDTVTVKVADN
+237 VKVSDN
-252 LLSNDDVS
+252 LLSKEDAN
-260 LTNEKN
+260 LLNTEKN
-266 IGKDL
+266 VGKDL

-286 VSNSTQAEE
+286 ISDSQIENVS
-295 VLDDSTLMDSTE
+295 DDSTLMDSTE

-320 GSDITVESNVEIKN
+320 GSDVTVEPDVEIKN
-334 ADTKNV
+334 VDTKNV
-340 VLKDTSLQIE
+340 VLKDTPLQTK
-350 EVSADMTVADS
+350 EVAADMTVAES

-373 GEKDVNLANDSVS
+373 LNKDNKLASDSVS
-386 SDNTSD
+386 SDTSSD
-392 TQDSEQVVEV
+392 LQDVESVADDV
-402 DNNTDSLMEENNS
+402 DSTMEENNS
-415 SSDENAHGET
+415 SSDENAQGET

-453 VDTQADS
+453 VDTQADT

-488 TSASNQVNISKE
+488 ASASNQVNISKE

-513 NSTSNT
+513 NSTSNA

-534 IQLMNTK
+534 IQLINTK

-546 ELQVASQAVKDI
+546 ELQVASQSVKDI

-602 GNKQEQEKRHQEQE
+602 GNKQEQDKRHQEQE

>member
-49 NTINSNNTVSN
+49 NNATSNDTVANISTTTTVVNNNSVVSNNSSSVDTSTKTNAVDTDTTVVDTNSASSSN
-60 TSSATV
+60 STTNSQTQVSDSTSETTNSVDETEETVNQDVVVSVSDVVSKYACLDDLTV
-66 NVTDNTSANTSVSTT
+66 NVDDNVETVEEI
-81 DNSNSTNMTSRVTSD
+81 V
-96 TDTKSTSNNTSD
+96 D
-108 TTNQVSNES
+108 TTVSETEDVENTLVVEEDSLEDVADMVDTSKLTENLANVTTPVVGNQVSNAS
-117 KVADN
+117 VDANVDN
-122 ADKNDTKADTEN
+122 
-134 NQTDDTTDSAQED
+134 TDS
-147 VTVSVADIVSKYTY
+147 V
-161 LDNMADNI
+161 M
-169 TDNTEITDDTL
+169 
-180 ADTTVSDIENE
+180 
-191 TVNNIVDNVSEN
+191 
-203 TPSIDTTQ
+203 
-211 VTEDLTA
+211 
-218 IATPVVDT
+218 
-226 QVSDI
+226 
-231 ADTNTV
+231 
-237 SLDDTDTVTVKVADN
+237 VKVSDN
-252 LLSNDDVS
+252 LLSKEDAN
-260 LTNEKN
+260 LLNTKKN
-266 IGKDL
+266 VGKDL

-286 VSNSTQAEE
+286 ISDSQIENVS
-295 VLDDSTLMDSTE
+295 DDSTLMDSTE

-320 GSDITVESNVEIKN
+320 GSDVTVEPDVEIKN
-334 ADTKNV
+334 VDTKNV
-340 VLKDTSLQIE
+340 VLKDTSLQTN
-350 EVSADMTVADS
+350 EVAVDMTVAES

-373 GEKDVNLANDSVS
+373 LNKDNKLASDSVS
-386 SDNTSD
+386 SDTSSD
-392 TQDSEQVVEV
+392 LQDVESVADDV
-402 DNNTDSLMEENNS
+402 DSTMEENNS
-415 SSDENAHGET
+415 SSDENAQGET

-453 VDTQADS
+453 VDTQADT

-465 VETVSVHKVHSQ
+465 VETVSVHKIHSQ

-488 TSASNQVNISKE
+488 ASASNQVNISKE

-513 NSTSNT
+513 NSTSNA

-534 IQLMNTK
+534 IQLINTK

-546 ELQVASQAVKDI
+546 ELQVASQTVKDI

-616 KEKEFEK
+616 QEKEFEK

>member
-42 SKQNDLL
+42 TKQNDLL
-49 NTINSNNTVSN
+49 NNATSNGTVANISTTTTVVNSNSVNNSSSVDTSTKTNVVDTDTTVVD
-60 TSSATV
+60 TSSASASSSNSTTNSQTQVSDSTSETTNSADETEETVNQDVVVSVADVVSKYVCLDDLTV
-66 NVTDNTSANTSVSTT
+66 NVDDNVETVEEVVDTTVSETEDVENTLVVDEDSLEDVSDTVDTSKLTENLANVTTSV
-81 DNSNSTNMTSRVTSD
+81 VG
-96 TDTKSTSNNTSD
+96 
-108 TTNQVSNES
+108 NQVSNT
-117 KVADN
+117 N
-122 ADKNDTKADTEN
+122 
-134 NQTDDTTDSAQED
+134 
-147 VTVSVADIVSKYTY
+147 
-161 LDNMADNI
+161 
-169 TDNTEITDDTL
+169 
-180 ADTTVSDIENE
+180 
-191 TVNNIVDNVSEN
+191 VDANV
-203 TPSIDTTQ
+203 
-211 VTEDLTA
+211 
-218 IATPVVDT
+218 
-226 QVSDI
+226 
-231 ADTNTV
+231 
-237 SLDDTDTVTVKVADN
+237 DDTDSVMVKVSDN
-252 LLSNDDVS
+252 LLSKEDAN
-260 LTNEKN
+260 LLNAEKN
-266 IGKDL
+266 VGKDL

-286 VSNSTQAEE
+286 ISDSQIENVS
-295 VLDDSTLMDSTE
+295 DDSTLMDSTE

-320 GSDITVESNVEIKN
+320 GSDVTVEPDVEIKN
-334 ADTKNV
+334 VDTKNV
-340 VLKDTSLQIE
+340 VLKDTPLQTK
-350 EVSADMTVADS
+350 EVPADMTVADS

-373 GEKDVNLANDSVS
+373 LNNDNKLASDSVS
-386 SDNTSD
+386 SDTSSD
-392 TQDSEQVVEV
+392 LQDVESVADDV
-402 DNNTDSLMEENNS
+402 DSTMEENNS
-415 SSDENAHGET
+415 SSDENAQGET

-453 VDTQADS
+453 VDTQADT

-488 TSASNQVNISKE
+488 ASASNQVNISKE

-513 NSTSNT
+513 NSTSNA

-534 IQLMNTK
+534 IQLINTK

-546 ELQVASQAVKDI
+546 ELQVASQTVKDI

-581 VKVSQSE
+581 VKVSQPE
-588 NNADMDYTEQEGNG
+588 NSADMDYTEQEGNG
-602 GNKQEQEKRHQEQE
+602 GNKQEQDKRHQEQE

>member
-49 NTINSNNTVSN
+49 NNATSNDTVANISTTTTVVNNNSVVSNNSSSVDTSTKTNAVDTDTTVVDTNSASSSN
-60 TSSATV
+60 STTNSQTQVSDSTSETTNSADETEETVNQDIAVSVSDVVSKYSCLDDLTV
-66 NVTDNTSANTSVSTT
+66 NVDDNIEIGEEIV
-81 DNSNSTNMTSRVTSD
+81 
-96 TDTKSTSNNTSD
+96 D
-108 TTNQVSNES
+108 TTVSETEDVENTLVVDKDSLEDVPDMVDTSKLTENLANVTTPVVDNQVSNTNIDAN
-117 KVADN
+117 ADN
-122 ADKNDTKADTEN
+122 
-134 NQTDDTTDSAQED
+134 TDS
-147 VTVSVADIVSKYTY
+147 V
-161 LDNMADNI
+161 M
-169 TDNTEITDDTL
+169 
-180 ADTTVSDIENE
+180 
-191 TVNNIVDNVSEN
+191 
-203 TPSIDTTQ
+203 
-211 VTEDLTA
+211 
-218 IATPVVDT
+218 
-226 QVSDI
+226 
-231 ADTNTV
+231 
-237 SLDDTDTVTVKVADN
+237 VKVSDN
-252 LLSNDDVS
+252 LLSKED
-260 LTNEKN
+260 TNLLNTEKN
-266 IGKDL
+266 VGKDL

-286 VSNSTQAEE
+286 ISDSQIENVS
-295 VLDDSTLMDSTE
+295 DDSTLMDSTE

-320 GSDITVESNVEIKN
+320 GSDVTVESDVEIKN

-340 VLKDTSLQIE
+340 VLKDTSLQTN
-350 EVSADMTVADS
+350 EVAVDMTVAES

-373 GEKDVNLANDSVS
+373 LNKDNKLASDSVS
-386 SDNTSD
+386 SDTSSD
-392 TQDSEQVVEV
+392 LQDVESVVDDV
-402 DNNTDSLMEENNS
+402 DSTMEENNS
-415 SSDENAHGET
+415 SSDENAQGET

-453 VDTQADS
+453 VDTQADT

-488 TSASNQVNISKE
+488 ASASNQVNISKE

-513 NSTSNT
+513 NSTSNA

-534 IQLMNTK
+534 IQLINTK

-546 ELQVASQAVKDI
+546 ELQVASQTVKDI

-602 GNKQEQEKRHQEQE
+602 GNKQEQDKRHQEQE

>member
-36 VANKTF
+36 VANKTLT
-42 SKQNDLL
+42 KQNDLL
-49 NTINSNNTVSN
+49 NNTTSNNTVADISTITTVVN
-60 TSSATV
+60 NNSSSVDTSTKT
-66 NVTDNTSANTSVSTT
+66 NVV
-81 DNSNSTNMTSRVTSD
+81 
-96 TDTKSTSNNTSD
+96 DTKSTVVNTNSVSASSSNSTTSSQTQVSDSVSETTNSADETED
-108 TTNQVSNES
+108 TVSQDIAVSVADVVSKYACLDDLTVNIDNNVEIVDEAVDATVSETVDVEDTLVVDEDSLEDVSDMVDTSKLAEDLTNVTTSVVGNQVSNTNID
-117 KVADN
+117 ADVDN
-122 ADKNDTKADTEN
+122 
-134 NQTDDTTDSAQED
+134 TDS
-147 VTVSVADIVSKYTY
+147 V
-161 LDNMADNI
+161 M
-169 TDNTEITDDTL
+169 
-180 ADTTVSDIENE
+180 
-191 TVNNIVDNVSEN
+191 
-203 TPSIDTTQ
+203 
-211 VTEDLTA
+211 
-218 IATPVVDT
+218 
-226 QVSDI
+226 
-231 ADTNTV
+231 
-237 SLDDTDTVTVKVADN
+237 VKVSDN
-252 LLSNDDVS
+252 LLSKEDVN
-260 LTNEKN
+260 LLNTEKN

-271 ISQKMVEDLNITIED
+271 ISQKMVEDLNLTIED
-286 VSNSTQAEE
+286 VSDSQTENVSE
-295 VLDDSTLMDSTE
+295 DSTLMDSTE

-314 DKETAT
+314 DKETDT
-320 GSDITVESNVEIKN
+320 GSDVTVEPDVEIKN

-340 VLKDTSLQIE
+340 VLKDTSLQAK
-350 EVSADMTVADS
+350 EVSADVTVVDS

-373 GEKDVNLANDSVS
+373 LNKDNKLASDSVNSDTS
-386 SDNTSD
+386 SDL
-392 TQDSEQVVEV
+392 QDVESVVDDV
-402 DNNTDSLMEENNS
+402 DSTMEENNS
-415 SSDENAHGET
+415 SSDENAQGET
-425 QDDNVK
+425 QDDKVK

-453 VDTQADS
+453 VDTQADT

-465 VETVSVHKVHSQ
+465 VEAVSVHKVHSQ

-488 TSASNQVNISKE
+488 ASASNSVNISKE

-513 NSTSNT
+513 NSTSNA

-602 GNKQEQEKRHQEQE
+602 GNKQEQDKRHQEQE

-623 MFSKFQNDEEQEIE
+623 MFSRFQNDEEQEIE

>member
-42 SKQNDLL
+42 TKQNDLL
-49 NTINSNNTVSN
+49 NNATSNGTVANISTATTVVNNNSVVSNNSSSVDTSTKTNVVDTDTTVVDTNSASASSSN
-60 TSSATV
+60 STTNSQTQVSDSTSETTNSADETEETVNQDIAVSVSDVVSKYACLDDLTV
-66 NVTDNTSANTSVSTT
+66 NVDDNVEIGEEI
-81 DNSNSTNMTSRVTSD
+81 V
-96 TDTKSTSNNTSD
+96 D
-108 TTNQVSNES
+108 TTVSETEDVENTLVVDKDSLEDVPDMVDTSKLTENLANVTTPVVDNQVSNTNIDAN
-117 KVADN
+117 ADN
-122 ADKNDTKADTEN
+122 
-134 NQTDDTTDSAQED
+134 TDS
-147 VTVSVADIVSKYTY
+147 V
-161 LDNMADNI
+161 M
-169 TDNTEITDDTL
+169 
-180 ADTTVSDIENE
+180 
-191 TVNNIVDNVSEN
+191 
-203 TPSIDTTQ
+203 
-211 VTEDLTA
+211 
-218 IATPVVDT
+218 
-226 QVSDI
+226 
-231 ADTNTV
+231 
-237 SLDDTDTVTVKVADN
+237 VKVSDN
-252 LLSNDDVS
+252 LLSKEDAN
-260 LTNEKN
+260 LLNTEKN
-266 IGKDL
+266 VGKDL
-271 ISQKMVEDLNITIED
+271 ISQKMVEDLNITVED
-286 VSNSTQAEE
+286 ISNSTQAEE
-295 VLDDSTLMDSTE
+295 VSNDSTLMDSTE

-320 GSDITVESNVEIKN
+320 GSDVTVEPDVEIKN

-340 VLKDTSLQIE
+340 VLKDTPLQTK
-350 EVSADMTVADS
+350 EVAADMTVVDS

-373 GEKDVNLANDSVS
+373 LNKDNKLASDSVS
-386 SDNTSD
+386 SDTSSD
-392 TQDSEQVVEV
+392 LQDVESVVDDV
-402 DNNTDSLMEENNS
+402 DSTMEENNS
-415 SSDENAHGET
+415 SSDENAQGET

-453 VDTQADS
+453 VDTQADT

-488 TSASNQVNISKE
+488 ASASNQVNISKE

-513 NSTSNT
+513 NSTSNA

-534 IQLMNTK
+534 IQLINTK

-546 ELQVASQAVKDI
+546 ELQVASQTVKDI

-602 GNKQEQEKRHQEQE
+602 GNKQEQDKRHQEQE

>member
-42 SKQNDLL
+42 TKQNDLL
-49 NTINSNNTVSN
+49 NDTTSNNTV
-60 TSSATV
+60 
-66 NVTDNTSANTSVSTT
+66 ANISTT
-81 DNSNSTNMTSRVTSD
+81 TTVVNNNSSSVDTSTKTNVV
-96 TDTKSTSNNTSD
+96 DTKSTVVNTNTVSASSSNSTISSQTQVSDSVSETTNSADETEDTVSQDIAVSVADVVSKYACLDDLTVNVDNNVEIVDEAVD
-108 TTNQVSNES
+108 TTVSETVDVEDTLVVDEDSLEDVSDMVDTSKLAEDLTNVTTSVVGNQVSNTNID
-117 KVADN
+117 ADVDN
-122 ADKNDTKADTEN
+122 
-134 NQTDDTTDSAQED
+134 TDS
-147 VTVSVADIVSKYTY
+147 V
-161 LDNMADNI
+161 M
-169 TDNTEITDDTL
+169 
-180 ADTTVSDIENE
+180 
-191 TVNNIVDNVSEN
+191 
-203 TPSIDTTQ
+203 
-211 VTEDLTA
+211 
-218 IATPVVDT
+218 
-226 QVSDI
+226 
-231 ADTNTV
+231 
-237 SLDDTDTVTVKVADN
+237 VKVSDN
-252 LLSNDDVS
+252 LLSKEDANLLS
-260 LTNEKN
+260 TEKN
-266 IGKDL
+266 VGKDL

-286 VSNSTQAEE
+286 VSDSQTENVSE
-295 VLDDSTLMDSTE
+295 DSTLMDSTE

-314 DKETAT
+314 DKETDT
-320 GSDITVESNVEIKN
+320 GSDVTVEPDVEIKN

-340 VLKDTSLQIE
+340 VLKDTSLQAKD
-350 EVSADMTVADS
+350 VSADMTVVDS

-373 GEKDVNLANDSVS
+373 LNKDNKLASDSVS
-386 SDNTSD
+386 SDTSSD
-392 TQDSEQVVEV
+392 LQDVESVVDDV
-402 DNNTDSLMEENNS
+402 DSTMEENNS
-415 SSDENAHGET
+415 SSDENAQGET

-453 VDTQADS
+453 VDTQADT

-465 VETVSVHKVHSQ
+465 VEAVSVHKVHSQ

-482 VGTQTT
+482 VGVKTT
-488 TSASNQVNISKE
+488 ASASNSVNISKE
-500 DVLAQ
+500 DILAQ

-513 NSTSNT
+513 NSTSNA

-602 GNKQEQEKRHQEQE
+602 GNKQEQDKRHQEQE

-623 MFSKFQNDEEQEIE
+623 MFSRFQNDEEQEIE

>member
-42 SKQNDLL
+42 TKQNDLL
-49 NTINSNNTVSN
+49 NNATSNDTVANISTATTVMNNNSVVSNNSSSVDTSTKTNVVDTDTTVVDTNSVSASSSN
-60 TSSATV
+60 STTNSQTQVSDSTSETTNSVDETEETVNQDVVVSVADVVSKYACLDDLTV
-66 NVTDNTSANTSVSTT
+66 NVDDNVETVEE
-81 DNSNSTNMTSRVTSD
+81 VV
-96 TDTKSTSNNTSD
+96 D
-108 TTNQVSNES
+108 TTVSEIEDVENTLVVDEDSLEDVPDMVDTSKLTENLANVTTPVVGNQVSN
-117 KVADN
+117 
-122 ADKNDTKADTEN
+122 T
-134 NQTDDTTDSAQED
+134 
-147 VTVSVADIVSKYTY
+147 
-161 LDNMADNI
+161 NI
-169 TDNTEITDDTL
+169 D
-180 ADTTVSDIENE
+180 AS
-191 TVNNIVDNVSEN
+191 VDNSD
-203 TPSIDTTQ
+203 S
-211 VTEDLTA
+211 
-218 IATPVVDT
+218 VV
-226 QVSDI
+226 
-231 ADTNTV
+231 
-237 SLDDTDTVTVKVADN
+237 VKVSDN
-252 LLSNDDVS
+252 LLSKEDAN
-260 LTNEKN
+260 LLNTEKN
-266 IGKDL
+266 VGKDL

-286 VSNSTQAEE
+286 ISDSQIENVS
-295 VLDDSTLMDSTE
+295 DDSTLMDSTE

-320 GSDITVESNVEIKN
+320 GSDVTVEPDVEIKN
-334 ADTKNV
+334 ADTKHV
-340 VLKDTSLQIE
+340 VLKDTPLQTK
-350 EVSADMTVADS
+350 EVAADMTVVDS

-373 GEKDVNLANDSVS
+373 LNKDNKLASDSVS
-386 SDNTSD
+386 SDTSSD
-392 TQDSEQVVEV
+392 LQDVESVADDV
-402 DNNTDSLMEENNS
+402 DSTMEENNS
-415 SSDENAHGET
+415 SSNENAQGET

-453 VDTQADS
+453 VDTQADT

-465 VETVSVHKVHSQ
+465 VETVSVHKIHSQ

-488 TSASNQVNISKE
+488 ASASNQVNISKE

-513 NSTSNT
+513 NSTSNA

-534 IQLMNTK
+534 IQLINTK

-546 ELQVASQAVKDI
+546 ELQVASQTVKDI

-588 NNADMDYTEQEGNG
+588 NSADMDYTEQEGNG
-602 GNKQEQEKRHQEQE
+602 GNKQEQDKRHQEQE

>member
-42 SKQNDLL
+42 TKQNDLL
-49 NTINSNNTVSN
+49 NNATSNDTVANISTATTVVNNNSVNNSSSVDTSTKTNVVDTDTTVVDTNSVSASSSN
-60 TSSATV
+60 STTNSQTQVSDSTCETTNSADETEETVNQDVVVSVADVVSKYACLDDLTV
-66 NVTDNTSANTSVSTT
+66 NVDDSVAT
-81 DNSNSTNMTSRVTSD
+81 VEEVV
-96 TDTKSTSNNTSD
+96 D
-108 TTNQVSNES
+108 TTVSETEDVENTLVVDEDSLEDVADTVDTSKLTENLANVTTPVVGNQVSN
-117 KVADN
+117 
-122 ADKNDTKADTEN
+122 T
-134 NQTDDTTDSAQED
+134 
-147 VTVSVADIVSKYTY
+147 
-161 LDNMADNI
+161 NI
-169 TDNTEITDDTL
+169 D
-180 ADTTVSDIENE
+180 A
-191 TVNNIVDNVSEN
+191 NV
-203 TPSIDTTQ
+203 
-211 VTEDLTA
+211 
-218 IATPVVDT
+218 
-226 QVSDI
+226 
-231 ADTNTV
+231 
-237 SLDDTDTVTVKVADN
+237 DDTDSVMVKVSDN
-252 LLSNDDVS
+252 LLSKEDAN
-260 LTNEKN
+260 LLNTEKN
-266 IGKDL
+266 VGKDL

-286 VSNSTQAEE
+286 ISDSQIENVS
-295 VLDDSTLMDSTE
+295 DDSTLMDSTE
-307 QAVKYMM
+307 QTVKYMM

-320 GSDITVESNVEIKN
+320 GSDVTVEPDVEIKN

-340 VLKDTSLQIE
+340 VLKDTSLQTK
-350 EVSADMTVADS
+350 EVAADMTVADS

-373 GEKDVNLANDSVS
+373 LNNDNKLASDSVS
-386 SDNTSD
+386 SDTSSD
-392 TQDSEQVVEV
+392 LQDVESVADDV
-402 DNNTDSLMEENNS
+402 DSTMEENNS
-415 SSDENAHGET
+415 SSDENAQGET

-453 VDTQADS
+453 VDTQADTK
-460 NNMQT
+460 NMQT

-477 QSTMT
+477 QTTMT
-482 VGTQTT
+482 VGSQTT
-488 TSASNQVNISKE
+488 ASASNQVNISKE

-513 NSTSNT
+513 NSTSNA

-534 IQLMNTK
+534 IQLINTK

-546 ELQVASQAVKDI
+546 ELQVASQTVKDI

-602 GNKQEQEKRHQEQE
+602 GNKQEQDKRHQEQE

>member
-42 SKQNDLL
+42 TKQNDLL
-49 NTINSNNTVSN
+49 NDTTSNNT
-60 TSSATV
+60 A
-66 NVTDNTSANTSVSTT
+66 ANISTT
-81 DNSNSTNMTSRVTSD
+81 TTVVNNNSSSVDTSTKTNVV
-96 TDTKSTSNNTSD
+96 DTKSTVVNTNTVSASSSNSTTSSQTQVSDSVSETTNSADETEDTVSQDIAVSVADVVSKYACLDDLTVNVDNNVEIVDEAVD
-108 TTNQVSNES
+108 TTVSETVDVEDTLVVDEDSLEDVSDMVDTSKLAEDLTNVTTSVVGNQVSNTNID
-117 KVADN
+117 ADVDN
-122 ADKNDTKADTEN
+122 
-134 NQTDDTTDSAQED
+134 TDS
-147 VTVSVADIVSKYTY
+147 V
-161 LDNMADNI
+161 M
-169 TDNTEITDDTL
+169 
-180 ADTTVSDIENE
+180 
-191 TVNNIVDNVSEN
+191 
-203 TPSIDTTQ
+203 
-211 VTEDLTA
+211 
-218 IATPVVDT
+218 
-226 QVSDI
+226 
-231 ADTNTV
+231 
-237 SLDDTDTVTVKVADN
+237 VKVSDN
-252 LLSNDDVS
+252 LLSKEDANLLS
-260 LTNEKN
+260 TEKN
-266 IGKDL
+266 VGKDL

-286 VSNSTQAEE
+286 VSDSQTENVSE
-295 VLDDSTLMDSTE
+295 DSTLMDSTE

-314 DKETAT
+314 DKETDT
-320 GSDITVESNVEIKN
+320 GSDVTVEPDVEIKN

-340 VLKDTSLQIE
+340 VLKDTSLQAK
-350 EVSADMTVADS
+350 EVSADVTVVDS

-373 GEKDVNLANDSVS
+373 LNKDNKLASDSVS
-386 SDNTSD
+386 SDTSSD
-392 TQDSEQVVEV
+392 LQDVESVVDDV
-402 DNNTDSLMEENNS
+402 DSTMEENNS
-415 SSDENAHGET
+415 SSDENAQGET

-444 SSVSEDVEP
+444 SSVSEDVES
-453 VDTQADS
+453 VDTQADT

-465 VETVSVHKVHSQ
+465 VEAVSVHKVHSQ

-482 VGTQTT
+482 VGVKTT
-488 TSASNQVNISKE
+488 ASASNSVNISKE

-513 NSTSNT
+513 NSTSNA

-546 ELQVASQAVKDI
+546 ELQVASQTVKDI

-602 GNKQEQEKRHQEQE
+602 GNKQEQDKRHQEQE

-623 MFSKFQNDEEQEIE
+623 MFSRFQNDEEQEIE

>member
-42 SKQNDLL
+42 TKQNDLL
-49 NTINSNNTVSN
+49 NNTTSNNTV
-60 TSSATV
+60 
-66 NVTDNTSANTSVSTT
+66 ANISTT
-81 DNSNSTNMTSRVTSD
+81 TTVVNNNSSSVDTSTKTNVV
-96 TDTKSTSNNTSD
+96 DTKSTVVNTNTVSASSSNSTTSSQTQVSDSVSETTNSADETED
-108 TTNQVSNES
+108 TVSQDIAVSVADVVSKYACLDDLTVNVDNNVEIVDEAVDATVSETVDVEDTLVVDEDSLEDVSDMVDTSKLAEDLTNVTTPVVGNQVSNTNID
-117 KVADN
+117 ADVDN
-122 ADKNDTKADTEN
+122 
-134 NQTDDTTDSAQED
+134 TDS
-147 VTVSVADIVSKYTY
+147 V
-161 LDNMADNI
+161 M
-169 TDNTEITDDTL
+169 
-180 ADTTVSDIENE
+180 
-191 TVNNIVDNVSEN
+191 
-203 TPSIDTTQ
+203 
-211 VTEDLTA
+211 
-218 IATPVVDT
+218 
-226 QVSDI
+226 
-231 ADTNTV
+231 
-237 SLDDTDTVTVKVADN
+237 VKVSDN
-252 LLSNDDVS
+252 LLSKEDANLLS
-260 LTNEKN
+260 TEKN
-266 IGKDL
+266 VGKDL

-286 VSNSTQAEE
+286 VSDSQTENVSE
-295 VLDDSTLMDSTE
+295 DSTLMDSTE

-314 DKETAT
+314 DKETDT
-320 GSDITVESNVEIKN
+320 GSDVTVEPDVEIKN

-340 VLKDTSLQIE
+340 VLKDTSLQAKD
-350 EVSADMTVADS
+350 VSADMTVVDS

-373 GEKDVNLANDSVS
+373 LNKDNKLASDSVS
-386 SDNTSD
+386 SDTSSD
-392 TQDSEQVVEV
+392 LQDVESVVDDV
-402 DNNTDSLMEENNS
+402 DSTMEENNS
-415 SSDENAHGET
+415 SSDENAQDET

-453 VDTQADS
+453 VDTQADT

-465 VETVSVHKVHSQ
+465 VEAVSVHKVHSQ

-482 VGTQTT
+482 VGVKTT
-488 TSASNQVNISKE
+488 ASASNSVNISKE

-513 NSTSNT
+513 NSTSNA

-602 GNKQEQEKRHQEQE
+602 GNKQEQDKRHQEQE

-623 MFSKFQNDEEQEIE
+623 MFSRFQNDEEQEIE

>member
-42 SKQNDLL
+42 TKQNDLL
-49 NTINSNNTVSN
+49 NNATSNDTVANISTTTTVVNNNSVVSNNSSSVDTSTKTNVVDTDTTVVDTNSASSSN
-60 TSSATV
+60 STTNSQTQVSDSTSETTNSVDETEETVNQDVVVSVADVVSKYACLDDLTV
-66 NVTDNTSANTSVSTT
+66 NVDDSVET
-81 DNSNSTNMTSRVTSD
+81 VEEVV
-96 TDTKSTSNNTSD
+96 D
-108 TTNQVSNES
+108 TTVSETEDVENTLVVDEDSLEDVSDMVDTSKLTENLANVTTPVVGNQVSNTNIDAN
-117 KVADN
+117 VDN
-122 ADKNDTKADTEN
+122 
-134 NQTDDTTDSAQED
+134 TDS
-147 VTVSVADIVSKYTY
+147 V
-161 LDNMADNI
+161 M
-169 TDNTEITDDTL
+169 
-180 ADTTVSDIENE
+180 
-191 TVNNIVDNVSEN
+191 
-203 TPSIDTTQ
+203 
-211 VTEDLTA
+211 
-218 IATPVVDT
+218 
-226 QVSDI
+226 
-231 ADTNTV
+231 
-237 SLDDTDTVTVKVADN
+237 VKVSDN
-252 LLSNDDVS
+252 LLSKEDAN
-260 LTNEKN
+260 LLNTEKN
-266 IGKDL
+266 VGKDL

-286 VSNSTQAEE
+286 ISDSQIENVS
-295 VLDDSTLMDSTE
+295 DDSTLMDSTE
-307 QAVKYMM
+307 QGVKYMM

-320 GSDITVESNVEIKN
+320 GSDVTVEPDVEIKN
-334 ADTKNV
+334 VDTKNV
-340 VLKDTSLQIE
+340 VLKDTSLQTN
-350 EVSADMTVADS
+350 EVAVDMTVAES

-373 GEKDVNLANDSVS
+373 LNKDNKLASDSVS
-386 SDNTSD
+386 SDTSSD
-392 TQDSEQVVEV
+392 LQDVESVADDV
-402 DNNTDSLMEENNS
+402 DSTMEENNS
-415 SSDENAHGET
+415 SSDENAQGET

-453 VDTQADS
+453 VDTQADT

-465 VETVSVHKVHSQ
+465 VETVSVHKIHSQ
-477 QSTMT
+477 QSSIT

-488 TSASNQVNISKE
+488 ASASNQVNISKE

-513 NSTSNT
+513 NSTSNA

-534 IQLMNTK
+534 IQLINTK

-546 ELQVASQAVKDI
+546 ELQVASQTVKDI

-602 GNKQEQEKRHQEQE
+602 GNKQEQEKRHKEQ
-616 KEKEFEK
+616 EKEFEK

>member
-21 SYVDSSVAKFDSVLD
+21 SYVDSSVAEFDSVLD

-42 SKQNDLL
+42 TKQNDLL
-49 NTINSNNTVSN
+49 N
-60 TSSATV
+60 
-66 NVTDNTSANTSVSTT
+66 
-81 DNSNSTNMTSRVTSD
+81 D
-96 TDTKSTSNNTSD
+96 TTSNNTAANISIATTVVNNNSVNNSSSVDTSTKTNVVDTD
-108 TTNQVSNES
+108 TTVVDTNSASASSSNSTTNSQTQVSDSVSETTNSVEETEDTVSQDIAVSVADVVSKYACLDDLTVNVDNNVEIVDEAVDATVSETVDVEDTLVVDEDSLEDVSDMVDTSKLAENLTDVTTSVVGNQVSNTNID
-117 KVADN
+117 ADVDN
-122 ADKNDTKADTEN
+122 
-134 NQTDDTTDSAQED
+134 TDS
-147 VTVSVADIVSKYTY
+147 V
-161 LDNMADNI
+161 M
-169 TDNTEITDDTL
+169 
-180 ADTTVSDIENE
+180 
-191 TVNNIVDNVSEN
+191 
-203 TPSIDTTQ
+203 
-211 VTEDLTA
+211 
-218 IATPVVDT
+218 
-226 QVSDI
+226 
-231 ADTNTV
+231 
-237 SLDDTDTVTVKVADN
+237 VKVSDN
-252 LLSNDDVS
+252 LLSKEDAN
-260 LTNEKN
+260 LLNTEKN
-266 IGKDL
+266 VGKDL

-286 VSNSTQAEE
+286 VSDSQTENVSE
-295 VLDDSTLMDSTE
+295 DSTLMDSTE

-314 DKETAT
+314 DKETDT
-320 GSDITVESNVEIKN
+320 GSDVTVEPDVEIKN
-334 ADTKNV
+334 ADTNNV
-340 VLKDTSLQIE
+340 VLKDTSLQAKD
-350 EVSADMTVADS
+350 VSADVTVVDS

-373 GEKDVNLANDSVS
+373 LNKDNKLASDSVS
-386 SDNTSD
+386 SDTSSD
-392 TQDSEQVVEV
+392 LQDVESVVDDV
-402 DNNTDSLMEENNS
+402 DSTMEENNS
-415 SSDENAHGET
+415 SSDEKAQGET

-453 VDTQADS
+453 VDTQADT

-465 VETVSVHKVHSQ
+465 VEAVSVHKVHSQ

-482 VGTQTT
+482 VGVKTT
-488 TSASNQVNISKE
+488 ASASNSVNISKE

-513 NSTSNT
+513 NSTSNA

-602 GNKQEQEKRHQEQE
+602 GNKQEQDKRHQEQE

-623 MFSKFQNDEEQEIE
+623 MFSRFQNDEEQEIE

>member
-42 SKQNDLL
+42 TKQNDLL
-49 NTINSNNTVSN
+49 NNATSNDTVANISTATTVVNNNSSSVDTSTKTNVVDTNSVSASSSNSTTNSQTQVSDSTSETTSDVDDTEDTVSQDI
-60 TSSATV
+60 SVPVADVVSKYACLDDLTV
-66 NVTDNTSANTSVSTT
+66 NVDDSVETVEEVVDTTVSEIEDVENTLVVDEDSLEDV
-81 DNSNSTNMTSRVTSD
+81 SD
-96 TDTKSTSNNTSD
+96 TVDTSKLTENLANV
-108 TTNQVSNES
+108 TTPVVGNQVSNTNID
-117 KVADN
+117 A
-122 ADKNDTKADTEN
+122 
-134 NQTDDTTDSAQED
+134 
-147 VTVSVADIVSKYTY
+147 SV
-161 LDNMADNI
+161 
-169 TDNTEITDDTL
+169 
-180 ADTTVSDIENE
+180 
-191 TVNNIVDNVSEN
+191 
-203 TPSIDTTQ
+203 
-211 VTEDLTA
+211 
-218 IATPVVDT
+218 
-226 QVSDI
+226 
-231 ADTNTV
+231 
-237 SLDDTDTVTVKVADN
+237 DDTDSVMVKVSDN
-252 LLSNDDVS
+252 LLSKEDAN
-260 LTNEKN
+260 LLNTEKN
-266 IGKDL
+266 VGKDL

-286 VSNSTQAEE
+286 ISDSQIENVS
-295 VLDDSTLMDSTE
+295 DDSTLMDSTE

-320 GSDITVESNVEIKN
+320 GSDVTVEPDVEIKN

-340 VLKDTSLQIE
+340 VLKDTSLQTK
-350 EVSADMTVADS
+350 EVAADMTVADS

-373 GEKDVNLANDSVS
+373 LNNDNKLASDSVS
-386 SDNTSD
+386 SDTSSD
-392 TQDSEQVVEV
+392 LQDVESVADDV
-402 DNNTDSLMEENNS
+402 DSTMEENNS
-415 SSDENAHGET
+415 SSDENAQGET

-453 VDTQADS
+453 VDTQADT

-477 QSTMT
+477 RLTMT

-488 TSASNQVNISKE
+488 ASASNQVNISKE

-513 NSTSNT
+513 NSTSNA

-534 IQLMNTK
+534 IQLINTK

-581 VKVSQSE
+581 VKVSQPE
-588 NNADMDYTEQEGNG
+588 NSADMDYTEQEGNG
-602 GNKQEQEKRHQEQE
+602 GNKQEQDKRHQEQE

>member
-42 SKQNDLL
+42 TKQNDLL
-49 NTINSNNTVSN
+49 NNATSNDTVANISTATTVVNNNSVNNSSSVDTSTKTNVVDTDTTVVDTNSVSASSSNSTTNSQTQVSDSTSETTSDVDDTEDTVSQDI
-60 TSSATV
+60 SVPVADVVSKYACLDDLTV
-66 NVTDNTSANTSVSTT
+66 NVDDNIETVEEVVDTTVSETEDVENTLVVDEDSLEDVPDMVDTSKLTENLANVTTSV
-81 DNSNSTNMTSRVTSD
+81 VG
-96 TDTKSTSNNTSD
+96 
-108 TTNQVSNES
+108 NQVSNANIDAS
-117 KVADN
+117 VDN
-122 ADKNDTKADTEN
+122 
-134 NQTDDTTDSAQED
+134 TDS
-147 VTVSVADIVSKYTY
+147 V
-161 LDNMADNI
+161 M
-169 TDNTEITDDTL
+169 
-180 ADTTVSDIENE
+180 
-191 TVNNIVDNVSEN
+191 
-203 TPSIDTTQ
+203 
-211 VTEDLTA
+211 
-218 IATPVVDT
+218 
-226 QVSDI
+226 
-231 ADTNTV
+231 
-237 SLDDTDTVTVKVADN
+237 VKVSDN
-252 LLSNDDVS
+252 LLSKEDAN
-260 LTNEKN
+260 LLNTEKN
-266 IGKDL
+266 VGKDL

-286 VSNSTQAEE
+286 ISDSQIENVS
-295 VLDDSTLMDSTE
+295 DDSTLMDSTE

-320 GSDITVESNVEIKN
+320 GSDVTVEPDVEIKN

-340 VLKDTSLQIE
+340 VLKDTSLQTK
-350 EVSADMTVADS
+350 EVAADMTVVDS

-373 GEKDVNLANDSVS
+373 LNNDNKLASDSVS
-386 SDNTSD
+386 SDTSSD
-392 TQDSEQVVEV
+392 LQDVESVADDV
-402 DNNTDSLMEENNS
+402 DSTMEENNS
-415 SSDENAHGET
+415 SSDENAQGET

-453 VDTQADS
+453 VDTQADT

-477 QSTMT
+477 RLTMT

-488 TSASNQVNISKE
+488 ASASNQVNISKE

-513 NSTSNT
+513 NSTSNA

-534 IQLMNTK
+534 IQLINTK

-546 ELQVASQAVKDI
+546 ELQVASQTVKDI

-602 GNKQEQEKRHQEQE
+602 GNKQEQDKRHQEQE

>member
-42 SKQNDLL
+42 TKQNDLL
-49 NTINSNNTVSN
+49 NNATSNDTVANISTATTVVNNNSVVSNNSSSVDTSTKTNAVDTNSASASSSNSTTNSQTQVSDSTSETTNSADETEETVNQDVVVSVADVV
-60 TSSATV
+60 SKYACLDDLTV
-66 NVTDNTSANTSVSTT
+66 NVDDSVET
-81 DNSNSTNMTSRVTSD
+81 VEEVV
-96 TDTKSTSNNTSD
+96 D
-108 TTNQVSNES
+108 TTVSETEDVENTLVVDEDSLEDVSDMVDTSKLTEDLANVTTPVVGNQVSN
-117 KVADN
+117 
-122 ADKNDTKADTEN
+122 T
-134 NQTDDTTDSAQED
+134 
-147 VTVSVADIVSKYTY
+147 
-161 LDNMADNI
+161 NI
-169 TDNTEITDDTL
+169 D
-180 ADTTVSDIENE
+180 A
-191 TVNNIVDNVSEN
+191 NV
-203 TPSIDTTQ
+203 
-211 VTEDLTA
+211 
-218 IATPVVDT
+218 
-226 QVSDI
+226 
-231 ADTNTV
+231 
-237 SLDDTDTVTVKVADN
+237 DDTDSVMVKVSDN
-252 LLSNDDVS
+252 LLSKEDAN
-260 LTNEKN
+260 LLNTEKN
-266 IGKDL
+266 VGKDL

-286 VSNSTQAEE
+286 ISDSQIENVS
-295 VLDDSTLMDSTE
+295 DDSTLMDSTE

-314 DKETAT
+314 DKETAI
-320 GSDITVESNVEIKN
+320 GSDVTVEPDVEIKN

-340 VLKDTSLQIE
+340 VLKDTPLQTK
-350 EVSADMTVADS
+350 EVPADMTVADS

-373 GEKDVNLANDSVS
+373 LNKDNKLASDSVS
-386 SDNTSD
+386 SDTSSD
-392 TQDSEQVVEV
+392 LQDVESVADDV
-402 DNNTDSLMEENNS
+402 DSTMEENNS
-415 SSDENAHGET
+415 SSDENAQGET

-453 VDTQADS
+453 VDTQADT

-488 TSASNQVNISKE
+488 ASASNQVNISKE

-513 NSTSNT
+513 NSTSNA

-534 IQLMNTK
+534 IQLINTK

-546 ELQVASQAVKDI
+546 ELQVASQTVKDI

-602 GNKQEQEKRHQEQE
+602 GNKQEQDKRHQEQE

>member
-42 SKQNDLL
+42 TKQNDLL
-49 NTINSNNTVSN
+49 NNTTSNNTV
-60 TSSATV
+60 A
-66 NVTDNTSANTSVSTT
+66 DISTT
-81 DNSNSTNMTSRVTSD
+81 TTVVNNNSSSVDTSTKTNVV
-96 TDTKSTSNNTSD
+96 DTKSTVVNTNSVSASSSNSTTNNQKQVSDSVSETTNSADETEDTVSQDIAVSVADVVSKYACLDDLTNNVEIVDEVVD
-108 TTNQVSNES
+108 TTVLEATDVEDTLVVDEDSLENVSDMVDTSKLAEDLTNVTTPIVANQVSNTNID
-117 KVADN
+117 ADGDN
-122 ADKNDTKADTEN
+122 
-134 NQTDDTTDSAQED
+134 TDS
-147 VTVSVADIVSKYTY
+147 V
-161 LDNMADNI
+161 M
-169 TDNTEITDDTL
+169 
-180 ADTTVSDIENE
+180 
-191 TVNNIVDNVSEN
+191 
-203 TPSIDTTQ
+203 
-211 VTEDLTA
+211 
-218 IATPVVDT
+218 
-226 QVSDI
+226 
-231 ADTNTV
+231 
-237 SLDDTDTVTVKVADN
+237 VKVSDN
-252 LLSNDDVS
+252 LLSKEDANLLS
-260 LTNEKN
+260 TEKN

-286 VSNSTQAEE
+286 VSDSQTENVSE
-295 VLDDSTLMDSTE
+295 DSTLMDSTE

-314 DKETAT
+314 DKETDT
-320 GSDITVESNVEIKN
+320 GSDVTVEPDVEIKN

-340 VLKDTSLQIE
+340 VLKDTSLQAK
-350 EVSADMTVADS
+350 EVSADVTVADS

-373 GEKDVNLANDSVS
+373 LNKDNKLASDSVS
-386 SDNTSD
+386 SDTSSD
-392 TQDSEQVVEV
+392 LQDVESVADDV
-402 DNNTDSLMEENNS
+402 DSTMEENNS
-415 SSDENAHGET
+415 SSDENAQGET

-453 VDTQADS
+453 VDTQADT

-465 VETVSVHKVHSQ
+465 VEAVSVHKVHSQ

-482 VGTQTT
+482 VGVKTT
-488 TSASNQVNISKE
+488 ASASNSVNISKE

-513 NSTSNT
+513 NSTSNA

-602 GNKQEQEKRHQEQE
+602 GNKQEQDKRHQEQE

-623 MFSKFQNDEEQEIE
+623 MFSRFQNDEEQEIE

>member
-1 MAQQVT
+1 MAQQVI

-49 NTINSNNTVSN
+49 NNATSNDTVANISTTTTVVNNNSVVSNNSSSVDTSTKTNAVDTDTTVVDTNSASSSN
-60 TSSATV
+60 STTNSQTQVSDSTSETTHSVDETDETVNKDIAVSVADVVSKYACLDDLTV
-66 NVTDNTSANTSVSTT
+66 NVDDNVETVEEIVDTTVSETEDVENTLVVEEDSLEDV
-81 DNSNSTNMTSRVTSD
+81 SD
-96 TDTKSTSNNTSD
+96 TVDTSKLTENLANV
-108 TTNQVSNES
+108 TTPVVGNQVSNTNIDAN
-117 KVADN
+117 ADN
-122 ADKNDTKADTEN
+122 
-134 NQTDDTTDSAQED
+134 TDS
-147 VTVSVADIVSKYTY
+147 V
-161 LDNMADNI
+161 M
-169 TDNTEITDDTL
+169 
-180 ADTTVSDIENE
+180 
-191 TVNNIVDNVSEN
+191 
-203 TPSIDTTQ
+203 
-211 VTEDLTA
+211 
-218 IATPVVDT
+218 
-226 QVSDI
+226 
-231 ADTNTV
+231 
-237 SLDDTDTVTVKVADN
+237 VKVSDN
-252 LLSNDDVS
+252 LLSKEDAN
-260 LTNEKN
+260 LLNTEKN
-266 IGKDL
+266 VGKDL

-286 VSNSTQAEE
+286 VSDSQTENVS
-295 VLDDSTLMDSTE
+295 DDSTLMDSTE

-314 DKETAT
+314 DKETDT
-320 GSDITVESNVEIKN
+320 GSDVTVEPDVEIKN
-334 ADTKNV
+334 ADTNNV
-340 VLKDTSLQIE
+340 VLKDTSLQAKD
-350 EVSADMTVADS
+350 VSADVTVVDS

-373 GEKDVNLANDSVS
+373 LNKDNKLASDSVS
-386 SDNTSD
+386 SDTSSD
-392 TQDSEQVVEV
+392 LQDVESVVDDV
-402 DNNTDSLMEENNS
+402 DSTMEENNS
-415 SSDENAHGET
+415 SSDENAQGET

-453 VDTQADS
+453 VDTQADT

-465 VETVSVHKVHSQ
+465 VEAVSVHKVHSQ

-482 VGTQTT
+482 VGVKTT
-488 TSASNQVNISKE
+488 ASASNSVNISKE

-513 NSTSNT
+513 NSTSNA

-546 ELQVASQAVKDI
+546 ELQVASQVVKDI

-602 GNKQEQEKRHQEQE
+602 GNKQEQDKRHQEQE

-623 MFSKFQNDEEQEIE
+623 MFSRFQNDEEQEIE

>member
-42 SKQNDLL
+42 TKQNDLL
-49 NTINSNNTVSN
+49 NNATSNDTVANISTATTVMNNNSVVSNNSSSVDTSTKTNVVDTDTTVVDTNSVSASSSN
-60 TSSATV
+60 STTNSQTQVSDSTCETTNSADETEETVNQDVVVSVADVVSKYACLDDLTV
-66 NVTDNTSANTSVSTT
+66 NVDDSVET
-81 DNSNSTNMTSRVTSD
+81 VEEVV
-96 TDTKSTSNNTSD
+96 D
-108 TTNQVSNES
+108 TTVSETEDVENSLEDVPDMVDTSKLTENLANITTPVVGNQVSNTNID
-117 KVADN
+117 A
-122 ADKNDTKADTEN
+122 
-134 NQTDDTTDSAQED
+134 
-147 VTVSVADIVSKYTY
+147 SV
-161 LDNMADNI
+161 
-169 TDNTEITDDTL
+169 
-180 ADTTVSDIENE
+180 
-191 TVNNIVDNVSEN
+191 
-203 TPSIDTTQ
+203 
-211 VTEDLTA
+211 
-218 IATPVVDT
+218 
-226 QVSDI
+226 
-231 ADTNTV
+231 
-237 SLDDTDTVTVKVADN
+237 DDTDSVMVKVSDN
-252 LLSNDDVS
+252 LLSKEDAN
-260 LTNEKN
+260 LLNTEKN
-266 IGKDL
+266 VGKDL

-286 VSNSTQAEE
+286 ISDSQIENVS
-295 VLDDSTLMDSTE
+295 DDSTLMDSTE

-320 GSDITVESNVEIKN
+320 GSDVTVEPDVEIKN

-340 VLKDTSLQIE
+340 VLKDTSLQTK
-350 EVSADMTVADS
+350 EVAADMTVADS

-373 GEKDVNLANDSVS
+373 LNNDNKLASDSVS
-386 SDNTSD
+386 SDTSSD
-392 TQDSEQVVEV
+392 LQDVELVADDV
-402 DNNTDSLMEENNS
+402 DSTMEENNS
-415 SSDENAHGET
+415 SSDENAQGET

-444 SSVSEDVEP
+444 SSVFEDVEP
-453 VDTQADS
+453 VDTQADT

-488 TSASNQVNISKE
+488 ASASNQVNISKE

-513 NSTSNT
+513 NSTSNA

-534 IQLMNTK
+534 IQLINTK

-546 ELQVASQAVKDI
+546 ELQVASQTVKDI

-581 VKVSQSE
+581 VKVAQSE

-602 GNKQEQEKRHQEQE
+602 GNKQEQDKRHQEQE

>member
-42 SKQNDLL
+42 TKQNDLL
-49 NTINSNNTVSN
+49 NNATSNDTVANISTATTVVNNNSVNNSSSVDTSTKTNVVDTDTTVAD
-60 TSSATV
+60 TSSVSASSSNSTTNSQTQVSDSTSETTNSADETEETVNQDVVVSVADVVSKYACLDDLTV
-66 NVTDNTSANTSVSTT
+66 NVDDNVETVEEVVDTTVFETEDVENTLVVDEDSLEDV
-81 DNSNSTNMTSRVTSD
+81 SD
-96 TDTKSTSNNTSD
+96 TVDTSKLTENV
-108 TTNQVSNES
+108 TTPVVGNQVSN
-117 KVADN
+117 
-122 ADKNDTKADTEN
+122 T
-134 NQTDDTTDSAQED
+134 
-147 VTVSVADIVSKYTY
+147 
-161 LDNMADNI
+161 NI
-169 TDNTEITDDTL
+169 D
-180 ADTTVSDIENE
+180 A
-191 TVNNIVDNVSEN
+191 NV
-203 TPSIDTTQ
+203 
-211 VTEDLTA
+211 
-218 IATPVVDT
+218 
-226 QVSDI
+226 
-231 ADTNTV
+231 
-237 SLDDTDTVTVKVADN
+237 DDTDSVMVKVSDN
-252 LLSNDDVS
+252 LLPKEDAN
-260 LTNEKN
+260 LLNTEKN
-266 IGKDL
+266 VGKDL

-286 VSNSTQAEE
+286 ISNSQIEN
-295 VLDDSTLMDSTE
+295 VSDDSTLMDSTE

-320 GSDITVESNVEIKN
+320 GSDVTVEPDVEIKN

-340 VLKDTSLQIE
+340 VLKDTPLQTK
-350 EVSADMTVADS
+350 EVATDMTVADS

-373 GEKDVNLANDSVS
+373 LNKDNKLASDSVS
-386 SDNTSD
+386 SDTSSD
-392 TQDSEQVVEV
+392 LQDVESVADDV
-402 DNNTDSLMEENNS
+402 DSTMEENNS
-415 SSDENAHGET
+415 SSNENAQGET

-453 VDTQADS
+453 VDTQADT

-465 VETVSVHKVHSQ
+465 VETVSVHKIHSQ

-488 TSASNQVNISKE
+488 ASASNQVNISKE

-513 NSTSNT
+513 NSTSNA

-534 IQLMNTK
+534 IQLINTK

-546 ELQVASQAVKDI
+546 ELQVASQTVKDI

-602 GNKQEQEKRHQEQE
+602 GNKQEQDKRHQEQK

>member
-49 NTINSNNTVSN
+49 NNATSNGTVANISTATTVVNNNSVVSNNSSSVDTSTKTNVVDTDTTVVDTNSASASSSN
-60 TSSATV
+60 STTNSQTQVSDSTSETTNSADETEETVNQDIAVSVSDVVSKYACLDDLTV
-66 NVTDNTSANTSVSTT
+66 NVDDNVEIGEEI
-81 DNSNSTNMTSRVTSD
+81 V
-96 TDTKSTSNNTSD
+96 D
-108 TTNQVSNES
+108 TTVSETEDVENTLVVDKDSLEDVPDMVDTSKLTENLANVTTPVVDNQVSNTNIDAN
-117 KVADN
+117 ADN
-122 ADKNDTKADTEN
+122 
-134 NQTDDTTDSAQED
+134 TDS
-147 VTVSVADIVSKYTY
+147 V
-161 LDNMADNI
+161 M
-169 TDNTEITDDTL
+169 
-180 ADTTVSDIENE
+180 
-191 TVNNIVDNVSEN
+191 
-203 TPSIDTTQ
+203 
-211 VTEDLTA
+211 
-218 IATPVVDT
+218 
-226 QVSDI
+226 
-231 ADTNTV
+231 
-237 SLDDTDTVTVKVADN
+237 VKVSDN
-252 LLSNDDVS
+252 LLSKEDAN
-260 LTNEKN
+260 LLNTEKN
-266 IGKDL
+266 VGKDL
-271 ISQKMVEDLNITIED
+271 ISQKMVEDLNITVED
-286 VSNSTQAEE
+286 ISNSTQAEE
-295 VLDDSTLMDSTE
+295 VSNDSTLMDSTE

-320 GSDITVESNVEIKN
+320 GSDVTVEPDVEIKN

-340 VLKDTSLQIE
+340 VLKDTPLQTK
-350 EVSADMTVADS
+350 EVAADMTVVDS

-373 GEKDVNLANDSVS
+373 LNKDNKLASDSVS
-386 SDNTSD
+386 SDTSSD
-392 TQDSEQVVEV
+392 LQDVESVVDDV
-402 DNNTDSLMEENNS
+402 DSTMEENNS
-415 SSDENAHGET
+415 SSDENAQGET

-453 VDTQADS
+453 VDTQADT

-488 TSASNQVNISKE
+488 ASASNQVNISKE

-513 NSTSNT
+513 NSTSNA

-534 IQLMNTK
+534 IQLINTK

-546 ELQVASQAVKDI
+546 ELQVASQTVKDI

-602 GNKQEQEKRHQEQE
+602 GNKQEQDKRHQEQE